1 MTLKKQKGGKQM
13 RLNKKILSLVL
24 AGAMVVSL
32 APSNVGVVS
41 KMAAASG
48 KMSAKSYDYDPAYQT
63 QETLKDESGEKIGT
77 LTYTNKAYFNSIISR
92 YNNMTLESED
102 GNSIY
107 TDTILFFDFDY
118 NATTG
123 TTSSAIGSEDSSSL
137 DIEDMYKKKAAAEL
151 KKAGADEKDVDY
163 SDKLNKQ
170 VSADWKADVKVGK
183 KIYAKLLY
191 YYYDKDDKKQS
202 GEVKLAFTLS
212 DSYKKSEDYKQY
224 AIYKYE
230 TDDDNSYVVT
240 NDNYLYSG
248 LTTVDNAYSI
258 GSCTYQWYKADASG
272 EYTKINN
279 QTSSSVYLKN
289 SNVID
294 PQSKTDDK
302 LKCIATVKY
311 DAIEIQS
318 IEYDYTV
325 YKVSSDSLYTTD
337 DNSSWA
343 YAKKDGKAV
352 LNSGYEAINGAT
364 AKYTWQKYDEK
375 EKTYKT
381 IDGQS
386 GKTLTID
393 KCTDADYVSYRA
405 KIQIS
410 VGECLYTSFE
420 KTIQLVEN
428 PPYSVNNKTGYG
440 KNAEKDDADGKY
452 YSQYSLSNNVVP
464 GDTDNMTVDVKAD
477 TGYSLT
483 YTWYEYKDGKWNEI
497 TDAKTNVYSKKF
509 ETADFDSTT
518 SKQYKCKVTA
528 SNGTLTYDKSC
539 FIFFENRDPEMYEN
553 YSNVKYGSTSRSN
566 AKDNALKTA
575 IGSSATLSGPKV
587 SVNSQYQLNY
597 QWQKFTKIDK
607 DEYNKNHLIKVD
619 ENTWETNTDYGYTS
633 VYDEDKD
640 EDVYTYYKWTDIKD
654 ATADTYTIASVT
666 DTAEKSDF
674 GEYRLKYNAY
684 KAGTTDLTNAKSVA
698 SGEFYVDLEQFN
710 GFTAALPK
718 NTEDNY
724 TLEVG
729 GTIDLGV
736 TASIANTE
744 ANNQKYDIA
753 YQWQKYDSKTKA
765 YIDIK
770 DATTADYKK
779 ENITADDFG
788 KYKCVITV
796 IDKTTKAVISD
807 VKPAEFEF
815 NIKQAVKAEND
826 TLTLK
831 SESSY
836 VVNHKNVGDN
846 VTLSV
851 AAETADAAKYPLTYK
866 WEKIEKDSYSDSYGK
881 YVDVMGA
888 DGKAVSTADYALNI
902 ADENAFTTYRC
913 TVSNGAHSQKVTF
926 NVLKNDNFYAY
937 AAATKSDNKTF
948 IKKAGESV
956 KMQVVNGSDD
966 AAATFSYKWYACSS
980 NHRSYKNEDDDDWYT
995 IGDGYVQKRLANT
1008 TSVYEISSLTDA
1020 DFDVNYY
1027 YCEVKNEL
1035 TKETKTVTF
1044 YVKKYDT
1051 TDITFTDLD
1060 GAYDSSGTSCIDVE
1074 LGSSKEFGAVVKNP
1088 ESKNFIYKWS
1098 FEKLHKDD
1106 TKYEYDYER
1115 ALDCTTE
1122 KLTLSNITEDNL
1134 GRYTLRIYEGSA
1146 ADDDTPVITH
1156 YFEVSKKDAAAK
1168 KFTLSAVGNGQTGYY
1183 RSVGGNVTF
1192 ATELSTESTDTVTY
1206 QWYQG
1211 GYYDDDDDTY
1221 NKGDAILGETGSSL
1235 NLTNLRKSDF
1245 GKYTCVA
1252 KAGKLIDFIT
1262 FSVSEADA
1270 ITVDWNNDEF
1280 DIYGGGASYNKTVKA
1295 KIGDSTNLT
1304 AVVTSATGDAIS
1316 YQWYEENLEDT
1327 HYNFYAKDNV
1337 EKGAYK
1343 IMQGQTT
1350 DTLALNQMTK
1360 DAFKRYKLE
1369 ITNGGYTVNVYFTLV
1384 RTDLPKVSVKADK
1397 TSLEKGETAVLTAK
1411 VTNLGDKTATYQ
1423 WYKNGKKIDGATA
1436 ATYTT
1441 EALFSDLN
1449 ELKDDE
1455 KSVTYKCEVST
1466 DIDKVSDEISINFAG
1481 WGTISQTKDFVM
1493 KGDTVDIG
1501 IKMKEAGDW
1510 KYTWYKK
1517 DAVSDEYV
1525 KVPEATSATI
1535 SAIATSD
1542 DSKKLDN
1549 NRYKVVAE
1557 KGSDETYVSYYAYAD
1572 VDVFNISDMTTL
1584 PSGKVAAYNKDADEE
1599 TNYNQYFG
1607 YGIDGA
1613 SKLRM
1618 TFSKDSNLYDSNA
1631 ALYVFELD
1639 TQKIHRFDGYD
1650 LAGRTYVF
1658 DSGKCVFELTSA
1670 GSDKYT
1676 SGTDGFTVEKAIN
1689 PDIDYSTLSV
1699 SKKSVKLN
1707 AGKSATITYRALDN
1721 FGDTTKVT
1729 AKTSNKKVATVSV
1742 AAGKVTIKA
1751 AGKAKGAATAKITLK
1766 NGTKKATIKVTINNP
1781 VKKVKAAKKKATVK
1795 KKKTVKLTFKVTS
1808 YNKAKKTS
1816 DKITYKTSKK
1826 KVAKITKKKVSSKK
1840 IIVSVKGLKKGT
1852 SKITVTI
1859 GKKKAVVTV
1868 KVK

>member
-1 MTLKKQKGGKQM
+1 M
-13 RLNKKILSLVL
+13 RFNKKILSLVL

-41 KMAAASG
+41 KTAAASG
-48 KMSAKSYDYDPAYQT
+48 KMSAKSYYYDPAYQT

-77 LTYTNKAYFNSIISR
+77 LTYTNKAYFNSNLSS
-92 YNNMTLESED
+92 YDNMTFESED
-102 GNSIY
+102 GNNID
-107 TDTILFFDFDY
+107 TDSILFFDFDY
-118 NATTG
+118 NPTTG
-123 TTSSAIGSEDSSSL
+123 TTRSAIGSEDSSSL
-137 DIEDMYKKKAAAEL
+137 DIEDMYKKKAAEEL
-151 KKAGADEKDVDY
+151 KKAGADEDDFDY

-170 VSADWKADVKVGK
+170 VSADWKADVKAGK
-183 KIYAKLLY
+183 KIYAKLSY
-191 YYYDKDDKKQS
+191 YHYDGSNKQS

-230 TDDDNSYVVT
+230 TDDDNADVIT
-240 NDNYLYSG
+240 NDDYLYSG

-258 GSCTYQWYKADASG
+258 GSYTYQWYKADASG
-272 EYTKINN
+272 EYKKLDYTSDSIN
-279 QTSSSVYLKN
+279 LKN
-289 SNVID
+289 SNIID
-294 PQSKTDDK
+294 PESKTDDK

-311 DAIEIQS
+311 NGIEIQS
-318 IEYDYTV
+318 VEFDYTV
-325 YKVSSDSLYTTD
+325 YKVGSYSLYTTD
-337 DNSSWA
+337 DNDSDFSWA

-405 KIQIS
+405 QIQIS

-483 YTWYEYKDGKWNEI
+483 YTWYEYKDKKWEEI

-528 SNGTLTYDKSC
+528 TNGTLTYDKSSFT
-539 FIFFENRDPEMYEN
+539 FIENRDPEMYED
-553 YSNVKYGSTSRSN
+553 YSNVKYGSTSRYN
-566 AKDNALKTA
+566 AEDNALKTA
-575 IGSSATLSGPKV
+575 IGSSVTLSGPKV

-607 DEYNKNHLIKVD
+607 DEY
-619 ENTWETNTDYGYTS
+619 
-633 VYDEDKD
+633 
-640 EDVYTYYKWTDIKD
+640 KWTDIKD
-654 ATADTYTIASVT
+654 ATADTYAIASVT

-698 SGEFYVDLEQFN
+698 SGTFYVNLEQFK
-710 GFTAALPK
+710 GFTVALPK

-736 TASIANTE
+736 IASIANTE

-765 YIDIK
+765 YTDIK

-788 KYKCVITV
+788 KYRCVITV
-796 IDKTTKAVISD
+796 IDKTTKAAVRG
-807 VKPAEFEF
+807 VKPAEFDF
-815 NIKQAVKAEND
+815 NIKQAVKSEND
-826 TLTLK
+826 TLTVK

-926 NVLKNDNFYAY
+926 NVLKEDNFYAY

-1060 GAYDSSGTSCIDVE
+1060 GTYDSSDTSDIYVE

-1098 FEKLHKDD
+1098 FEKLHKDNTNYD
-1106 TKYEYDYER
+1106 YDYER

-1134 GRYTLRIYEGSA
+1134 GTYTLRIYEGSA

-1156 YFEVSKKDAAAK
+1156 HFEVSKKDAAAK
-1168 KFTLSAVGNGQTGYY
+1168 KFELSGAGNGQTDYY

-1211 GYYDDDDDTY
+1211 GYDEDDTD
-1221 NKGDAILGETGSSL
+1221 NKGDAILGENGSSL
-1235 NLTNLRKSDF
+1235 SLTNLRKSDF
-1245 GKYTCVA
+1245 GEYTCVA
-1252 KAGKLIDFIT
+1252 KAGALIDFIT
-1262 FSVSEADA
+1262 FSVTEADA
-1270 ITVDWNNDEF
+1270 ITVDWNNDDF
-1280 DIYGGGASYNKTVKA
+1280 SIYGNGATYNKTVKA

-1316 YQWYEENLEDT
+1316 YQWYEETLEDT

-1360 DAFKRYKLE
+1360 DSFKDYKLV
-1369 ITNGGYTVNVYFTLV
+1369 ISNGGYTVNVFFTLV

-1423 WYKNGKKIDGATA
+1423 WYKNGTKIDGATA

-1557 KGSDETYVSYYAYAD
+1557 KGSDETHVSYYAYAD
-1572 VDVFNISDMTTL
+1572 VDVFNISDMTTR
-1584 PSGKVAAYNKDADEE
+1584 PSGKVAAYDKDADEE

>member
-1 MTLKKQKGGKQM
+1 M

-41 KMAAASG
+41 KTAAASG
-48 KMSAKSYDYDPAYQT
+48 KMSAKSYYYDPAYQT

-77 LTYTNKAYFNSIISR
+77 LTYTNKAYFNSNLSS
-92 YNNMTLESED
+92 YDNMTFESED
-102 GNSIY
+102 GNNID
-107 TDTILFFDFDY
+107 TDSILFFDFDY
-118 NATTG
+118 NATTC
-123 TTSSAIGSEDSSSL
+123 TTNSAIGSSSSL
-137 DIEDMYKKKAAAEL
+137 NIKDMYKKKAAAEL
-151 KKAGADEKDVDY
+151 KKAGVDEDAFDY

-170 VSADWKADVKVGK
+170 VSDDWKADVKAGN
-183 KIYAKLLY
+183 KIYAKLSY
-191 YYYDKDDKKQS
+191 YHYDDDYNKQS

-224 AIYKYE
+224 AIYKYK
-230 TDDDNSYVVT
+230 TDDDNADVIT

-258 GSCTYQWYKADASG
+258 GSYTYQWYKADASG
-272 EYTKINN
+272 EYKKLDYTSDSIN
-279 QTSSSVYLKN
+279 LKN

-294 PQSKTDDK
+294 PESKTDDK

-311 DAIEIQS
+311 NGIEIQS
-318 IEYDYTV
+318 VEYDYTV
-325 YKVSSDSLYTTD
+325 YKVSSESLYTMD
-337 DNSSWA
+337 DNDSDYSWA
-343 YAKKDGKAV
+343 SYAKKDGKAV

-386 GKTLTID
+386 GKTYTID

-405 KIQIS
+405 QIQIY

-452 YSQYSLSNNVVP
+452 YPQYSLSNNVVP

-483 YTWYEYKDGKWNEI
+483 YTWYEYKDKKWEEI

-528 SNGTLTYDKSC
+528 TNGTLTYDKSSFT
-539 FIFFENRDPEMYEN
+539 FIENRDPEMYED

-575 IGSSATLSGPKV
+575 IGSSVTLSGPKV

-607 DEYNKNHLIKVD
+607 DEYNKNHSIKVD
-619 ENTWETNTDYGYTS
+619 ENTWESNPDYGYTS

-640 EDVYTYYKWTDIKD
+640 EYVYTYYKWTDIKD
-654 ATADTYTIASVT
+654 ATADTYAIASVT

-698 SGEFYVDLEQFN
+698 SGEFYVNLEQFK
-710 GFTAALPK
+710 GFTVKLPK

-736 TASIANTE
+736 IASIANTE

-796 IDKTTKAVISD
+796 IDKATKAAVSGVESESCD
-807 VKPAEFEF
+807 F
-815 NIKQAVKAEND
+815 NIKQAVKSEND
-826 TLTLK
+826 TLTVK

-926 NVLKNDNFYAY
+926 NVLKEDNFYAY

-980 NHRSYKNEDDDDWYT
+980 NRRSYKNEDDDDWYT
-995 IGDGYVQKRLANT
+995 IGAGYVQKRLAST

-1060 GAYDSSGTSCIDVE
+1060 GTYDSSDTSDIYVE

-1106 TKYEYDYER
+1106 TNCEYDYER

-1134 GRYTLRIYEGSA
+1134 GTYTLRIYEGSA

-1156 YFEVSKKDAAAK
+1156 HFEVSKKDAAAK
-1168 KFTLSAVGNGQTGYY
+1168 KFVLSGVGNGQRDYY

-1211 GYYDDDDDTY
+1211 GYDEDDTY

-1316 YQWYEENLEDT
+1316 YQWYEEDT
-1327 HYNFYAKDNV
+1327 EKSHYNFYAKEQAADD
-1337 EKGAYK
+1337 EYK

-1360 DAFKRYKLE
+1360 DSFKDYKLV
-1369 ITNGGYTVNVYFTLV
+1369 ISNGGYTVNVFFTLV

-1423 WYKNGKKIDGATA
+1423 WYKNGTKIDGATA

-1449 ELKDDE
+1449 ELKDSE

-1557 KGSDETYVSYYAYAD
+1557 KGSDETHVSYYAYAD
-1572 VDVFNISDMTTL
+1572 VDVFNISDMTTR
-1584 PSGKVAAYNKDADEE
+1584 PSGKVAAYDKDADEE

>member
-1 MTLKKQKGGKQM
+1 M
-13 RLNKKILSLVL
+13 RFNKKILSLVL

-107 TDTILFFDFDY
+107 TDTILFYDFDY

-183 KIYAKLLY
+183 KIYAKLL

-311 DAIEIQS
+311 DGIEIQS

-325 YKVSSDSLYTTD
+325 YKVGSDSLYTTD

-607 DEYNKNHLIKVD
+607 DEYNKNYLIKVD

-640 EDVYTYYKWTDIKD
+640 EYVYTYYKWTDIKD

-698 SGEFYVDLEQFN
+698 SGEFYVDL
-710 GFTAALPK
+710 
-718 NTEDNY
+718 
-724 TLEVG
+724 
-729 GTIDLGV
+729 
-736 TASIANTE
+736 
-744 ANNQKYDIA
+744 
-753 YQWQKYDSKTKA
+753 
-765 YIDIK
+765 
-770 DATTADYKK
+770 
-779 ENITADDFG
+779 
-788 KYKCVITV
+788 
-796 IDKTTKAVISD
+796 
-807 VKPAEFEF
+807 
-815 NIKQAVKAEND
+815 
-826 TLTLK
+826 
-831 SESSY
+831 
-836 VVNHKNVGDN
+836 
-846 VTLSV
+846 
-851 AAETADAAKYPLTYK
+851 
-866 WEKIEKDSYSDSYGK
+866 
-881 YVDVMGA
+881 
-888 DGKAVSTADYALNI
+888 
-902 ADENAFTTYRC
+902 
-913 TVSNGAHSQKVTF
+913 
-926 NVLKNDNFYAY
+926 
-937 AAATKSDNKTF
+937 
-948 IKKAGESV
+948 
-956 KMQVVNGSDD
+956 
-966 AAATFSYKWYACSS
+966 
-980 NHRSYKNEDDDDWYT
+980 
-995 IGDGYVQKRLANT
+995 
-1008 TSVYEISSLTDA
+1008 
-1020 DFDVNYY
+1020 
-1027 YCEVKNEL
+1027 
-1035 TKETKTVTF
+1035 
-1044 YVKKYDT
+1044 
-1051 TDITFTDLD
+1051 
-1060 GAYDSSGTSCIDVE
+1060 
-1074 LGSSKEFGAVVKNP
+1074 
-1088 ESKNFIYKWS
+1088 
-1098 FEKLHKDD
+1098 
-1106 TKYEYDYER
+1106 
-1115 ALDCTTE
+1115 
-1122 KLTLSNITEDNL
+1122 
-1134 GRYTLRIYEGSA
+1134 
-1146 ADDDTPVITH
+1146 
-1156 YFEVSKKDAAAK
+1156 
-1168 KFTLSAVGNGQTGYY
+1168 
-1183 RSVGGNVTF
+1183 
-1192 ATELSTESTDTVTY
+1192 
-1206 QWYQG
+1206 
-1211 GYYDDDDDTY
+1211 
-1221 NKGDAILGETGSSL
+1221 
-1235 NLTNLRKSDF
+1235 
-1245 GKYTCVA
+1245 
-1252 KAGKLIDFIT
+1252 
-1262 FSVSEADA
+1262 
-1270 ITVDWNNDEF
+1270 
-1280 DIYGGGASYNKTVKA
+1280 
-1295 KIGDSTNLT
+1295 
-1304 AVVTSATGDAIS
+1304 
-1316 YQWYEENLEDT
+1316 
-1327 HYNFYAKDNV
+1327 
-1337 EKGAYK
+1337 
-1343 IMQGQTT
+1343 
-1350 DTLALNQMTK
+1350 
-1360 DAFKRYKLE
+1360 
-1369 ITNGGYTVNVYFTLV
+1369 
-1384 RTDLPKVSVKADK
+1384 
-1397 TSLEKGETAVLTAK
+1397 
-1411 VTNLGDKTATYQ
+1411 
-1423 WYKNGKKIDGATA
+1423 
-1436 ATYTT
+1436 
-1441 EALFSDLN
+1441 
-1449 ELKDDE
+1449 
-1455 KSVTYKCEVST
+1455 
-1466 DIDKVSDEISINFAG
+1466 
-1481 WGTISQTKDFVM
+1481 
-1493 KGDTVDIG
+1493 
-1501 IKMKEAGDW
+1501 
-1510 KYTWYKK
+1510 
-1517 DAVSDEYV
+1517 
-1525 KVPEATSATI
+1525 
-1535 SAIATSD
+1535 
-1542 DSKKLDN
+1542 
-1549 NRYKVVAE
+1549 
-1557 KGSDETYVSYYAYAD
+1557 
-1572 VDVFNISDMTTL
+1572 
-1584 PSGKVAAYNKDADEE
+1584 
-1599 TNYNQYFG
+1599 
-1607 YGIDGA
+1607 
-1613 SKLRM
+1613 
-1618 TFSKDSNLYDSNA
+1618 
-1631 ALYVFELD
+1631 
-1639 TQKIHRFDGYD
+1639 
-1650 LAGRTYVF
+1650 
-1658 DSGKCVFELTSA
+1658 
-1670 GSDKYT
+1670 
-1676 SGTDGFTVEKAIN
+1676 
-1689 PDIDYSTLSV
+1689 
-1699 SKKSVKLN
+1699 
-1707 AGKSATITYRALDN
+1707 
-1721 FGDTTKVT
+1721 
-1729 AKTSNKKVATVSV
+1729 
-1742 AAGKVTIKA
+1742 
-1751 AGKAKGAATAKITLK
+1751 
-1766 NGTKKATIKVTINNP
+1766 
-1781 VKKVKAAKKKATVK
+1781 
-1795 KKKTVKLTFKVTS
+1795 
-1808 YNKAKKTS
+1808 
-1816 DKITYKTSKK
+1816 
-1826 KVAKITKKKVSSKK
+1826 
-1840 IIVSVKGLKKGT
+1840 
-1852 SKITVTI
+1852 
-1859 GKKKAVVTV
+1859 
-1868 KVK
+1868 

>member
-1 MTLKKQKGGKQM
+1 
-13 RLNKKILSLVL
+13 
-24 AGAMVVSL
+24 
-32 APSNVGVVS
+32 
-41 KMAAASG
+41 
-48 KMSAKSYDYDPAYQT
+48 MSAKSYYYDPAYQT

-77 LTYTNKAYFNSIISR
+77 LTYTNKAYFNSNLSS
-92 YNNMTLESED
+92 YDNMTFESED
-102 GNSIY
+102 GNNID
-107 TDTILFFDFDY
+107 TDSILFFDFDY

-123 TTSSAIGSEDSSSL
+123 TTNSAIGSSSSL
-137 DIEDMYKKKAAAEL
+137 NIKDMYKKKAAAEL

-170 VSADWKADVKVGK
+170 VSDDWKADVKAGN
-183 KIYAKLLY
+183 KIYAKLSY
-191 YYYDKDDKKQS
+191 HHDDDDNNRQS

-224 AIYKYE
+224 AIYKYK
-230 TDDDNSYVVT
+230 TDDDNADVIT

-248 LTTVDNAYSI
+248 LVTVDNAYSI
-258 GSCTYQWYKADASG
+258 GSYTYQWYKADASG
-272 EYTKINN
+272 EYKKLDYTSDSIN
-279 QTSSSVYLKN
+279 LKN

-294 PQSKTDDK
+294 PESKTDDK

-311 DAIEIQS
+311 NGIEIQS

-325 YKVSSDSLYTTD
+325 YKVSSESLYTMD
-337 DNSSWA
+337 DDYSDYSWA

-381 IDGQS
+381 VDGQS

-405 KIQIS
+405 QIQIY

-483 YTWYEYKDGKWNEI
+483 YTWYEYKDKKWEEI

-528 SNGTLTYDKSC
+528 TNGTLTYDKSSFT
-539 FIFFENRDPEMYEN
+539 FIENRDPEMYED

-575 IGSSATLSGPKV
+575 IGSSVTLSGPKV

-607 DEYNKNHLIKVD
+607 DEY
-619 ENTWETNTDYGYTS
+619 
-633 VYDEDKD
+633 
-640 EDVYTYYKWTDIKD
+640 KWTDIKD
-654 ATADTYTIASVT
+654 ATADTYAIASVT

-698 SGEFYVDLEQFN
+698 SGEFYVNLEQFK
-710 GFTAALPK
+710 GFTVKLPK

-736 TASIANTE
+736 IASIANTE

-765 YIDIK
+765 YTDIK

-796 IDKTTKAVISD
+796 IDKATKAAVSGVESESCD
-807 VKPAEFEF
+807 F
-815 NIKQAVKAEND
+815 NIKQAVKSEND
-826 TLTLK
+826 TLTVK

-913 TVSNGAHSQKVTF
+913 TVSNGAHSEKVTF
-926 NVLKNDNFYAY
+926 NVLKEDNFYAY

-995 IGDGYVQKRLANT
+995 IGAGYVQKRLAST

-1060 GAYDSSGTSCIDVE
+1060 GAYDSSDTSDIYVE

-1106 TKYEYDYER
+1106 TNCEYDYER

-1134 GRYTLRIYEGSA
+1134 GTYTLRIYEGSA
-1146 ADDDTPVITH
+1146 TDDDTPVITH
-1156 YFEVSKKDAAAK
+1156 HFEVSKKDAAAK
-1168 KFTLSAVGNGQTGYY
+1168 KFVLSGVGNGQRDYY

-1221 NKGDAILGETGSSL
+1221 HKGDAILGETGSSL

-1270 ITVDWNNDEF
+1270 ITVDWNNDNF
-1280 DIYGGGASYNKTVKA
+1280 RIDGNIATYNKTVKA

-1316 YQWYEENLEDT
+1316 YQWYEEDT
-1327 HYNFYAKDNV
+1327 EKSHYNFYAKEQAADD
-1337 EKGAYK
+1337 EYK

-1360 DAFKRYKLE
+1360 DSFKDYKLV
-1369 ITNGGYTVNVYFTLV
+1369 ISNGGYTVNVFFTLV

-1423 WYKNGKKIDGATA
+1423 WYKNGTKIDGATA

-1557 KGSDETYVSYYAYAD
+1557 KGSDETHVSYYAYAD
-1572 VDVFNISDMTTL
+1572 VDVFNISDMTTR
-1584 PSGKVAAYNKDADEE
+1584 PSGKVAAYDKDADEE

>member
-1 MTLKKQKGGKQM
+1 M

-41 KMAAASG
+41 KTAAASG
-48 KMSAKSYDYDPAYQT
+48 KMSAKSYYYDPAYQT

-77 LTYTNKAYFNSIISR
+77 LTYTNKAYFNSNLSS
-92 YNNMTLESED
+92 YDNMTFESED
-102 GNSIY
+102 GNNID
-107 TDTILFFDFDY
+107 TDSILFFDFDY

-123 TTSSAIGSEDSSSL
+123 TTNSAIGSSSSL
-137 DIEDMYKKKAAAEL
+137 NIKDMYKKKAAAEL

-170 VSADWKADVKVGK
+170 VSDDWKADVKAGN
-183 KIYAKLLY
+183 KIYAKLSY
-191 YYYDKDDKKQS
+191 HHDDDDYNKQS

-230 TDDDNSYVVT
+230 TDDDNADVIT

-258 GSCTYQWYKADASG
+258 GSYTYQWYKADASG
-272 EYTKINN
+272 EYKKLDYTSDSIN
-279 QTSSSVYLKN
+279 LKN

-294 PQSKTDDK
+294 PESKTDDK

-311 DAIEIQS
+311 NGIEIQS
-318 IEYDYTV
+318 VEYDYTV
-325 YKVSSDSLYTTD
+325 YKVASESLYTMD
-337 DNSSWA
+337 DDYSDYSWA

-386 GKTLTID
+386 GKTYTID

-405 KIQIS
+405 QIQIY

-452 YSQYSLSNNVVP
+452 YPQYSLSNNVVP

-483 YTWYEYKDGKWNEI
+483 YTWYEYKDKKWEEI

-528 SNGTLTYDKSC
+528 TNGTLTYDKSSFT
-539 FIFFENRDPEMYEN
+539 FIENRDPEMYED

-575 IGSSATLSGPKV
+575 IGSSVTLSGPKV

-607 DEYNKNHLIKVD
+607 DEYNKNHSIKVD
-619 ENTWETNTDYGYTS
+619 ENTWESNPDYGYTS

-640 EDVYTYYKWTDIKD
+640 EYVYTYYKWTDIKD
-654 ATADTYTIASVT
+654 ATADTYAIASVT

-698 SGEFYVDLEQFN
+698 SGEFYVNLEQFK
-710 GFTAALPK
+710 GFTVKLPK

-736 TASIANTE
+736 IASIANTE

-796 IDKTTKAVISD
+796 IDKATKAAVSGVESESCD
-807 VKPAEFEF
+807 F
-815 NIKQAVKAEND
+815 NIKQAVKSEND
-826 TLTLK
+826 TLTVK

-913 TVSNGAHSQKVTF
+913 TVSNGAHSEKVTF
-926 NVLKNDNFYAY
+926 NVLKEDNFYAY

-995 IGDGYVQKRLANT
+995 IGAGYVQKRLAST

-1060 GAYDSSGTSCIDVE
+1060 GAYDSSDTSDIYVE

-1106 TKYEYDYER
+1106 TNCEYDYER

-1134 GRYTLRIYEGSA
+1134 GTYTLRIYEGSA

-1156 YFEVSKKDAAAK
+1156 HFEVSKKDAAAK
-1168 KFTLSAVGNGQTGYY
+1168 KFVLSGVGNGQRDYY

-1211 GYYDDDDDTY
+1211 GYYDDDDDDTY
-1221 NKGDAILGETGSSL
+1221 HKGDAILGETGSSL

-1270 ITVDWNNDEF
+1270 ITVDWNNDNF
-1280 DIYGGGASYNKTVKA
+1280 RIDGNIATYNKTVKA

-1316 YQWYEENLEDT
+1316 YQWYEEDT
-1327 HYNFYAKDNV
+1327 EKSHYNFYAKEQAADD
-1337 EKGAYK
+1337 EYK

-1360 DAFKRYKLE
+1360 DSFKDYKLV
-1369 ITNGGYTVNVYFTLV
+1369 ISNGGYTVNVFFTLV

-1423 WYKNGKKIDGATA
+1423 WYKNGTKIDGATA

-1557 KGSDETYVSYYAYAD
+1557 KGSDETHVSYYAYAD
-1572 VDVFNISDMTTL
+1572 VDVFNISDMTTR
-1584 PSGKVAAYNKDADEE
+1584 PSGKVAAYDKDADEE

-1751 AGKAKGAATAKITLK
+1751 AGKAKGAATAKITLT
-1766 NGTKKATIKVTINNP
+1766 NGKKKATIKVTINNP

>member
-1 MTLKKQKGGKQM
+1 M

-41 KMAAASG
+41 KTAAASG
-48 KMSAKSYDYDPAYQT
+48 KMSAKSYYYDPAYQT

-77 LTYTNKAYFNSIISR
+77 LTYTNKAYFNSNLSS
-92 YNNMTLESED
+92 YDNMTFESED
-102 GNSIY
+102 GNNID
-107 TDTILFFDFDY
+107 TDSILFFDFDY

-123 TTSSAIGSEDSSSL
+123 TTNSAIGSSSSL
-137 DIEDMYKKKAAAEL
+137 NIKDMYKKKAAAEL

-170 VSADWKADVKVGK
+170 VSDDWKADVKAGN
-183 KIYAKLLY
+183 KIYAKLSY
-191 YYYDKDDKKQS
+191 HHDDNNRQS

-224 AIYKYE
+224 AIYKYK
-230 TDDDNSYVVT
+230 TDDDNADVIT

-248 LTTVDNAYSI
+248 LVTVDNAYSI
-258 GSCTYQWYKADASG
+258 GSYTYQWYKADASG
-272 EYTKINN
+272 EYKKLDYTSDSIN
-279 QTSSSVYLKN
+279 LKN

-294 PQSKTDDK
+294 PESKTDDK

-311 DAIEIQS
+311 NGIEIQS

-325 YKVSSDSLYTTD
+325 YKVSSESLYTMD
-337 DNSSWA
+337 DDYSDYSWA

-381 IDGQS
+381 VDGQS

-405 KIQIS
+405 QIQIY

-483 YTWYEYKDGKWNEI
+483 YTWYEYKDKKWEEI

-528 SNGTLTYDKSC
+528 TNGTLTYDKSSFT
-539 FIFFENRDPEMYEN
+539 FIENRDPEMYED

-575 IGSSATLSGPKV
+575 IGSSVTLSGPKV

-607 DEYNKNHLIKVD
+607 DEY
-619 ENTWETNTDYGYTS
+619 
-633 VYDEDKD
+633 
-640 EDVYTYYKWTDIKD
+640 KWTDIKD
-654 ATADTYTIASVT
+654 ATADTYAIASVT

-698 SGEFYVDLEQFN
+698 SGEFYVNLEQFK
-710 GFTAALPK
+710 GFTVALPK

-736 TASIANTE
+736 IASIANTE

-796 IDKTTKAVISD
+796 IDKATKAAVSGVESESCD
-807 VKPAEFEF
+807 F
-815 NIKQAVKAEND
+815 NIKQAVKSEND
-826 TLTLK
+826 TLTVK

-913 TVSNGAHSQKVTF
+913 TVSNGAHSEKVTF
-926 NVLKNDNFYAY
+926 NVLKEDNFYAY

-995 IGDGYVQKRLANT
+995 IGAGYVQKRLAST

-1060 GAYDSSGTSCIDVE
+1060 GAYDSSDTSDIYVE

-1106 TKYEYDYER
+1106 TNCEYDYER

-1134 GRYTLRIYEGSA
+1134 GTYTLRIYEGSA

-1156 YFEVSKKDAAAK
+1156 HFEVSKKDAAAK
-1168 KFTLSAVGNGQTGYY
+1168 KFVLSGVGNGQRDYY

-1211 GYYDDDDDTY
+1211 GYYDDDDDDTY
-1221 NKGDAILGETGSSL
+1221 HKGDAILGETGSSL

-1270 ITVDWNNDEF
+1270 ITVDWNNDNF
-1280 DIYGGGASYNKTVKA
+1280 RIDGNIATYNKTVKA

-1316 YQWYEENLEDT
+1316 YQWYEEDT
-1327 HYNFYAKDNV
+1327 EKSHYNFYAKEQAADD
-1337 EKGAYK
+1337 EYK

-1360 DAFKRYKLE
+1360 DSFKDYKLV
-1369 ITNGGYTVNVYFTLV
+1369 ISNGGYTVNVFFTLV

-1423 WYKNGKKIDGATA
+1423 WYKNGTKIDGATA

-1449 ELKDDE
+1449 ELKDSE

-1557 KGSDETYVSYYAYAD
+1557 KGSDETHVSYYAYAD
-1572 VDVFNISDMTTL
+1572 VDVFNISDMTTR
-1584 PSGKVAAYNKDADEE
+1584 PSGKVAAYDKDADEE

>member
-1 MTLKKQKGGKQM
+1 M
-13 RLNKKILSLVL
+13 RFNKKILSLVL

-48 KMSAKSYDYDPAYQT
+48 KMSAKSYDYAPAYQT

-77 LTYTNKAYFNSIISR
+77 LTYTNKAYFNSNLSS

-107 TDTILFFDFDY
+107 TDTILFYDFDY

-137 DIEDMYKKKAAAEL
+137 DIEDMYKKKAAEEL

-311 DAIEIQS
+311 NGIEIQS

-325 YKVSSDSLYTTD
+325 YKVSSESLYTMD
-337 DNSSWA
+337 DDYSDYSWA

-381 IDGQS
+381 VDGQS

-405 KIQIS
+405 QIQIY

-483 YTWYEYKDGKWNEI
+483 YTWYEYKDKKWEEI

-528 SNGTLTYDKSC
+528 TNGTLTYDKSSFT
-539 FIFFENRDPEMYEN
+539 FIENRDPEMYED

-575 IGSSATLSGPKV
+575 IGSSVTLSGPKV

-607 DEYNKNHLIKVD
+607 DEY
-619 ENTWETNTDYGYTS
+619 
-633 VYDEDKD
+633 
-640 EDVYTYYKWTDIKD
+640 KWTDIKD
-654 ATADTYTIASVT
+654 ATADTYAIASVT

-698 SGEFYVDLEQFN
+698 SGEFYVNLEQFK
-710 GFTAALPK
+710 GFTVKLPK

-736 TASIANTE
+736 IASIANTE

-765 YIDIK
+765 YTDIK

-796 IDKTTKAVISD
+796 IDKATKAAVSGVESESCD
-807 VKPAEFEF
+807 F
-815 NIKQAVKAEND
+815 NIKQAVKSEND
-826 TLTLK
+826 TLTVK

-913 TVSNGAHSQKVTF
+913 TVSNGAHSEKVTF
-926 NVLKNDNFYAY
+926 NVLKEDNFYAY

-1060 GAYDSSGTSCIDVE
+1060 GAYDSSDTSDIYVE

-1106 TKYEYDYER
+1106 TNCEYDYER

-1134 GRYTLRIYEGSA
+1134 GTYTLRIYEGSA

-1156 YFEVSKKDAAAK
+1156 HFEVSKKDAAAK
-1168 KFTLSAVGNGQTGYY
+1168 KFVLSGVGNGQTKYY

-1211 GYYDDDDDTY
+1211 GYYDDDDDDTY
-1221 NKGDAILGETGSSL
+1221 HKGDAILGETGSSL
-1235 NLTNLRKSDF
+1235 SLTNLRKSDF
-1245 GKYTCVA
+1245 GEYTCVA
-1252 KAGKLIDFIT
+1252 KAGALIDFIT
-1262 FSVSEADA
+1262 FSVTEADA
-1270 ITVDWNNDEF
+1270 ITVDWNNDNF
-1280 DIYGGGASYNKTVKA
+1280 RIDGNIATYNKTVKA

-1316 YQWYEENLEDT
+1316 YQWYEEDT
-1327 HYNFYAKDNV
+1327 EKSHYNFYAKEQAADD
-1337 EKGAYK
+1337 EYK
-1343 IMQGQTT
+1343 IMQGQIT

-1360 DAFKRYKLE
+1360 DSFKDYKLV
-1369 ITNGGYTVNVYFTLV
+1369 ISNGGYTVNVFFTLV

-1423 WYKNGKKIDGATA
+1423 WYKDGKKIDGATS

-1449 ELKDDE
+1449 ELKDSE

-1501 IKMKEAGDW
+1501 VKMKEAGDW

-1676 SGTDGFTVEKAIN
+1676 SATDGFTVEKAIN

-1751 AGKAKGAATAKITLK
+1751 AGKAKGAATAKITLT

>member
-1 MTLKKQKGGKQM
+1 M

-41 KMAAASG
+41 KTAAASG
-48 KMSAKSYDYDPAYQT
+48 KMSAKSYYYDPAYQT

-77 LTYTNKAYFNSIISR
+77 LTYTNKAYFNSNLSS
-92 YNNMTLESED
+92 YDNMTFESED
-102 GNSIY
+102 GNNID
-107 TDTILFFDFDY
+107 TDSILFFDFDY

-123 TTSSAIGSEDSSSL
+123 TTNSAIGSSSSL
-137 DIEDMYKKKAAAEL
+137 NIKDMYKKKAAAEL

-170 VSADWKADVKVGK
+170 VSDDWKADVKAGN
-183 KIYAKLLY
+183 KIYAKLSY
-191 YYYDKDDKKQS
+191 HHDDDNNRQS

-224 AIYKYE
+224 AIYKYK
-230 TDDDNSYVVT
+230 TDDDNADVIT

-248 LTTVDNAYSI
+248 LVTVDNAYSI
-258 GSCTYQWYKADASG
+258 GSYTYQWYKADASG
-272 EYTKINN
+272 EYKKLDYTSDSIN
-279 QTSSSVYLKN
+279 LKN

-294 PQSKTDDK
+294 PESKTDDK

-311 DAIEIQS
+311 NGIEIQS

-325 YKVSSDSLYTTD
+325 YKVSSESLYTMD
-337 DNSSWA
+337 DDYSDYSWA

-381 IDGQS
+381 VDGQS

-405 KIQIS
+405 QIQIY

-483 YTWYEYKDGKWNEI
+483 YTWYEYKDKKWEEI

-528 SNGTLTYDKSC
+528 TNGTLTYDKSSFT
-539 FIFFENRDPEMYEN
+539 FIENRDPEMYED

-575 IGSSATLSGPKV
+575 IGSSVTLSGPKV

-607 DEYNKNHLIKVD
+607 DEY
-619 ENTWETNTDYGYTS
+619 
-633 VYDEDKD
+633 
-640 EDVYTYYKWTDIKD
+640 KWTDIKD
-654 ATADTYTIASVT
+654 ATADTYAIASVT

-698 SGEFYVDLEQFN
+698 SGEFYVNLEQFK
-710 GFTAALPK
+710 GFTVALPK

-736 TASIANTE
+736 IASIANTE

-796 IDKTTKAVISD
+796 IDKATKAAVSGVESESCD
-807 VKPAEFEF
+807 F
-815 NIKQAVKAEND
+815 NIKQAVKSEND
-826 TLTLK
+826 TLTVK

-913 TVSNGAHSQKVTF
+913 TVSNGAHSEKVTF
-926 NVLKNDNFYAY
+926 NVLKEDNFYAY

-995 IGDGYVQKRLANT
+995 IGAGYVQKRLAST

-1060 GAYDSSGTSCIDVE
+1060 GAYDSSDTSDIYVE

-1106 TKYEYDYER
+1106 TNCEYDYER

-1134 GRYTLRIYEGSA
+1134 GTYTLRIYEGSA
-1146 ADDDTPVITH
+1146 TDDDTPVITH
-1156 YFEVSKKDAAAK
+1156 HFEVSKKDAAAK
-1168 KFTLSAVGNGQTGYY
+1168 KFVLSGVGNGQRDYY

-1211 GYYDDDDDTY
+1211 GYYYDDDDDTY
-1221 NKGDAILGETGSSL
+1221 HKGDAILGETGSSL

-1270 ITVDWNNDEF
+1270 ITVDWNNDNF
-1280 DIYGGGASYNKTVKA
+1280 RIDGNIATYNKTVKA

-1316 YQWYEENLEDT
+1316 YQWYEEDT
-1327 HYNFYAKDNV
+1327 EKSHYNFYAKEQAADD
-1337 EKGAYK
+1337 EYK

-1360 DAFKRYKLE
+1360 DSFKDYKLV
-1369 ITNGGYTVNVYFTLV
+1369 ISNGGYTVNVFFTLV

-1423 WYKNGKKIDGATA
+1423 WYKNGTKIDGATA

-1557 KGSDETYVSYYAYAD
+1557 KGSDETHVSYYAYAD
-1572 VDVFNISDMTTL
+1572 VDVFNISDMTTR
-1584 PSGKVAAYNKDADEE
+1584 PSGKVAAYDKDADEE

>member
-1 MTLKKQKGGKQM
+1 M

-41 KMAAASG
+41 KTAAASG
-48 KMSAKSYDYDPAYQT
+48 KMSAKSYYYDPAYQT

-77 LTYTNKAYFNSIISR
+77 LTYTNKAYFNSNLSS
-92 YNNMTLESED
+92 YDNMTFESED
-102 GNSIY
+102 GNNID
-107 TDTILFFDFDY
+107 TDSILFFDFDY

-123 TTSSAIGSEDSSSL
+123 TTNSAIGSSSSL
-137 DIEDMYKKKAAAEL
+137 NIKDMYKKKAAAEL

-170 VSADWKADVKVGK
+170 VSDDWKADVKAGN
-183 KIYAKLLY
+183 KIYAKLSY
-191 YYYDKDDKKQS
+191 HHDDDDNNRQS

-224 AIYKYE
+224 AIYKYK
-230 TDDDNSYVVT
+230 TDDDNADVIT

-248 LTTVDNAYSI
+248 LVTVDNAYSI
-258 GSCTYQWYKADASG
+258 GSYTYQWYKADASG
-272 EYTKINN
+272 EYKKLDYTSDSIN
-279 QTSSSVYLKN
+279 LKN

-294 PQSKTDDK
+294 PESKTDDK

-311 DAIEIQS
+311 NGIEIQS

-325 YKVSSDSLYTTD
+325 YKVSSESLYTMD
-337 DNSSWA
+337 DDYSDYSWA

-381 IDGQS
+381 VDGQS

-405 KIQIS
+405 QIQIY

-483 YTWYEYKDGKWNEI
+483 YTWYEYKDKKWEEI

-528 SNGTLTYDKSC
+528 TNGTLTYDKSSFT
-539 FIFFENRDPEMYEN
+539 FIENRDPEMYED

-575 IGSSATLSGPKV
+575 IGSSVTLSGPKV

-607 DEYNKNHLIKVD
+607 DEY
-619 ENTWETNTDYGYTS
+619 
-633 VYDEDKD
+633 
-640 EDVYTYYKWTDIKD
+640 KWTDIKD
-654 ATADTYTIASVT
+654 ATADTYAIASVT

-698 SGEFYVDLEQFN
+698 SGEFYVNLEQFK
-710 GFTAALPK
+710 GFTVKLPK

-736 TASIANTE
+736 IASIANTE

-796 IDKTTKAVISD
+796 IDKATKAAVSGVESESCD
-807 VKPAEFEF
+807 F
-815 NIKQAVKAEND
+815 NIKQAVKSEND
-826 TLTLK
+826 TLTVK

-926 NVLKNDNFYAY
+926 NVLKEDNFYAY

-980 NHRSYKNEDDDDWYT
+980 NRRSYKNEDDDDWYT
-995 IGDGYVQKRLANT
+995 IGAGYVQKRLAST

-1060 GAYDSSGTSCIDVE
+1060 GTYDSSDTSDIYVE

-1106 TKYEYDYER
+1106 TNCEYDYER

-1134 GRYTLRIYEGSA
+1134 GTYTLRIYEGSA

-1156 YFEVSKKDAAAK
+1156 HFEVSKKDAAAK
-1168 KFTLSAVGNGQTGYY
+1168 KFVLSGVGNGQRDYY

-1211 GYYDDDDDTY
+1211 GYDEDDTY

-1270 ITVDWNNDEF
+1270 ITVDWNNDNF
-1280 DIYGGGASYNKTVKA
+1280 RIDGNIATYNKTVKA

-1316 YQWYEENLEDT
+1316 YQWYEEDT
-1327 HYNFYAKDNV
+1327 EKSHYNFYAKEQAADD
-1337 EKGAYK
+1337 EYK

-1360 DAFKRYKLE
+1360 DSFKDYKLV
-1369 ITNGGYTVNVYFTLV
+1369 ISNGGYTVNVFFTLV

-1423 WYKNGKKIDGATA
+1423 WYKNGTKIDGATA

-1449 ELKDDE
+1449 ELKDSE

-1557 KGSDETYVSYYAYAD
+1557 KGSDETHVSYYAYAD
-1572 VDVFNISDMTTL
+1572 VDVFNISDMTTR
-1584 PSGKVAAYNKDADEE
+1584 PSGKVAAYDKDADEE

>member
-1 MTLKKQKGGKQM
+1 M

-41 KMAAASG
+41 KTAAASG
-48 KMSAKSYDYDPAYQT
+48 KMSAKSYYYDPAYQT

-77 LTYTNKAYFNSIISR
+77 LTYTNKAYFNSNLSS
-92 YNNMTLESED
+92 YDNMTFESED
-102 GNSIY
+102 GNNID
-107 TDTILFFDFDY
+107 TDSILFFDFDY

-123 TTSSAIGSEDSSSL
+123 TTNSAIGSSSSL
-137 DIEDMYKKKAAAEL
+137 NIKDMYKKKAAAEL
-151 KKAGADEKDVDY
+151 KKAGVDEDDFDY

-170 VSADWKADVKVGK
+170 VSDDWKADVKAGK
-183 KIYAKLLY
+183 KIYAKLSY
-191 YYYDKDDKKQS
+191 YHYDDDYNKQS

-230 TDDDNSYVVT
+230 TDDDNADVIT

-248 LTTVDNAYSI
+248 LVTVDNAYSI
-258 GSCTYQWYKADASG
+258 GSYTYQWYKADASG
-272 EYTKINN
+272 EYKKLDYTSDSIN
-279 QTSSSVYLKN
+279 LKN

-294 PQSKTDDK
+294 PESKTDDK

-311 DAIEIQS
+311 NGIEIQS
-318 IEYDYTV
+318 VEYDYTV
-325 YKVSSDSLYTTD
+325 YKVSSESLYTMD
-337 DNSSWA
+337 DNDSDYSWA
-343 YAKKDGKAV
+343 SYAKKDGKAV

-386 GKTLTID
+386 GKTYTID

-405 KIQIS
+405 QIQIY

-483 YTWYEYKDGKWNEI
+483 YTWYEYKDKKWEEI

-528 SNGTLTYDKSC
+528 TNGTLTYDKSSFT
-539 FIFFENRDPEMYEN
+539 FIENRDPEMYED

-575 IGSSATLSGPKV
+575 IGSSVTLSGPKV

-619 ENTWETNTDYGYTS
+619 ENSWESNPDYGYTS
-633 VYDEDKD
+633 VYDEDTD
-640 EDVYTYYKWTDIKD
+640 EYVYTYYKWTDIKD
-654 ATADTYTIASVT
+654 ATADTYAIASVT

-698 SGEFYVDLEQFN
+698 SGEFYVNLEQFK
-710 GFTAALPK
+710 GFTVALPK

-736 TASIANTE
+736 IASIANTE

-770 DATTADYKK
+770 DAATADYKK

-796 IDKTTKAVISD
+796 IDKATKAAVSGVESESCD
-807 VKPAEFEF
+807 F
-815 NIKQAVKAEND
+815 NIKQAVKSEND
-826 TLTLK
+826 TLTVK

-913 TVSNGAHSQKVTF
+913 TVSNGAHSEKVTF
-926 NVLKNDNFYAY
+926 NVLKEDNFYTY

-995 IGDGYVQKRLANT
+995 IGAGYVQKRLAST

-1060 GAYDSSGTSCIDVE
+1060 GAYDSSDTSDIYVE

-1106 TKYEYDYER
+1106 TNCEYDYER

-1134 GRYTLRIYEGSA
+1134 GTYTLRIYEGSA
-1146 ADDDTPVITH
+1146 TDDDTPVITH
-1156 YFEVSKKDAAAK
+1156 HFEVSKKDAAAK
-1168 KFTLSAVGNGQTGYY
+1168 KFVLSGVGNGQRDYY

-1211 GYYDDDDDTY
+1211 GYYDDDDDDTY
-1221 NKGDAILGETGSSL
+1221 HKGDAILGETGSSL

-1270 ITVDWNNDEF
+1270 ITVDWNNDNF
-1280 DIYGGGASYNKTVKA
+1280 RIDGNIATYNKTVKA

-1316 YQWYEENLEDT
+1316 YQWYEEDT
-1327 HYNFYAKDNV
+1327 EKSHYNFYAKEQAADD
-1337 EKGAYK
+1337 EYK

-1360 DAFKRYKLE
+1360 DSFKDYKLV
-1369 ITNGGYTVNVYFTLV
+1369 ISNGGYTVNVFFTLV

-1423 WYKNGKKIDGATA
+1423 WYKNGTKIDGATA

-1557 KGSDETYVSYYAYAD
+1557 KGSDETHVSYYAYAD
-1572 VDVFNISDMTTL
+1572 VDVFNISDMTTR
-1584 PSGKVAAYNKDADEE
+1584 PSGKVAAYDKDADEE

>member
-1 MTLKKQKGGKQM
+1 M
-13 RLNKKILSLVL
+13 RFNKKILSLVL

-77 LTYTNKAYFNSIISR
+77 LTYTNKAYFNSNLSR

-123 TTSSAIGSEDSSSL
+123 TTSSAIGSEASSSL

-311 DAIEIQS
+311 DGIEIQS

-325 YKVSSDSLYTTD
+325 YKVGSDSLYTTD

-607 DEYNKNHLIKVD
+607 DEYNKNYLIKVD

-640 EDVYTYYKWTDIKD
+640 EYVYTYYKWTDIKD

-666 DTAEKSDF
+666 DTA
-674 GEYRLKYNAY
+674 
-684 KAGTTDLTNAKSVA
+684 
-698 SGEFYVDLEQFN
+698 
-710 GFTAALPK
+710 
-718 NTEDNY
+718 
-724 TLEVG
+724 
-729 GTIDLGV
+729 
-736 TASIANTE
+736 
-744 ANNQKYDIA
+744 
-753 YQWQKYDSKTKA
+753 
-765 YIDIK
+765 
-770 DATTADYKK
+770 
-779 ENITADDFG
+779 
-788 KYKCVITV
+788 
-796 IDKTTKAVISD
+796 
-807 VKPAEFEF
+807 
-815 NIKQAVKAEND
+815 
-826 TLTLK
+826 
-831 SESSY
+831 
-836 VVNHKNVGDN
+836 
-846 VTLSV
+846 
-851 AAETADAAKYPLTYK
+851 
-866 WEKIEKDSYSDSYGK
+866 
-881 YVDVMGA
+881 
-888 DGKAVSTADYALNI
+888 
-902 ADENAFTTYRC
+902 
-913 TVSNGAHSQKVTF
+913 
-926 NVLKNDNFYAY
+926 
-937 AAATKSDNKTF
+937 
-948 IKKAGESV
+948 
-956 KMQVVNGSDD
+956 
-966 AAATFSYKWYACSS
+966 
-980 NHRSYKNEDDDDWYT
+980 
-995 IGDGYVQKRLANT
+995 
-1008 TSVYEISSLTDA
+1008 
-1020 DFDVNYY
+1020 
-1027 YCEVKNEL
+1027 
-1035 TKETKTVTF
+1035 
-1044 YVKKYDT
+1044 
-1051 TDITFTDLD
+1051 
-1060 GAYDSSGTSCIDVE
+1060 
-1074 LGSSKEFGAVVKNP
+1074 
-1088 ESKNFIYKWS
+1088 
-1098 FEKLHKDD
+1098 
-1106 TKYEYDYER
+1106 
-1115 ALDCTTE
+1115 
-1122 KLTLSNITEDNL
+1122 
-1134 GRYTLRIYEGSA
+1134 
-1146 ADDDTPVITH
+1146 
-1156 YFEVSKKDAAAK
+1156 
-1168 KFTLSAVGNGQTGYY
+1168 
-1183 RSVGGNVTF
+1183 
-1192 ATELSTESTDTVTY
+1192 
-1206 QWYQG
+1206 
-1211 GYYDDDDDTY
+1211 
-1221 NKGDAILGETGSSL
+1221 
-1235 NLTNLRKSDF
+1235 
-1245 GKYTCVA
+1245 
-1252 KAGKLIDFIT
+1252 
-1262 FSVSEADA
+1262 
-1270 ITVDWNNDEF
+1270 
-1280 DIYGGGASYNKTVKA
+1280 
-1295 KIGDSTNLT
+1295 
-1304 AVVTSATGDAIS
+1304 
-1316 YQWYEENLEDT
+1316 
-1327 HYNFYAKDNV
+1327 
-1337 EKGAYK
+1337 
-1343 IMQGQTT
+1343 
-1350 DTLALNQMTK
+1350 
-1360 DAFKRYKLE
+1360 
-1369 ITNGGYTVNVYFTLV
+1369 
-1384 RTDLPKVSVKADK
+1384 
-1397 TSLEKGETAVLTAK
+1397 
-1411 VTNLGDKTATYQ
+1411 
-1423 WYKNGKKIDGATA
+1423 
-1436 ATYTT
+1436 
-1441 EALFSDLN
+1441 
-1449 ELKDDE
+1449 
-1455 KSVTYKCEVST
+1455 
-1466 DIDKVSDEISINFAG
+1466 
-1481 WGTISQTKDFVM
+1481 
-1493 KGDTVDIG
+1493 
-1501 IKMKEAGDW
+1501 
-1510 KYTWYKK
+1510 
-1517 DAVSDEYV
+1517 
-1525 KVPEATSATI
+1525 
-1535 SAIATSD
+1535 
-1542 DSKKLDN
+1542 
-1549 NRYKVVAE
+1549 
-1557 KGSDETYVSYYAYAD
+1557 
-1572 VDVFNISDMTTL
+1572 
-1584 PSGKVAAYNKDADEE
+1584 
-1599 TNYNQYFG
+1599 
-1607 YGIDGA
+1607 
-1613 SKLRM
+1613 
-1618 TFSKDSNLYDSNA
+1618 
-1631 ALYVFELD
+1631 
-1639 TQKIHRFDGYD
+1639 
-1650 LAGRTYVF
+1650 
-1658 DSGKCVFELTSA
+1658 
-1670 GSDKYT
+1670 
-1676 SGTDGFTVEKAIN
+1676 
-1689 PDIDYSTLSV
+1689 
-1699 SKKSVKLN
+1699 
-1707 AGKSATITYRALDN
+1707 
-1721 FGDTTKVT
+1721 
-1729 AKTSNKKVATVSV
+1729 
-1742 AAGKVTIKA
+1742 
-1751 AGKAKGAATAKITLK
+1751 
-1766 NGTKKATIKVTINNP
+1766 
-1781 VKKVKAAKKKATVK
+1781 
-1795 KKKTVKLTFKVTS
+1795 
-1808 YNKAKKTS
+1808 
-1816 DKITYKTSKK
+1816 
-1826 KVAKITKKKVSSKK
+1826 
-1840 IIVSVKGLKKGT
+1840 
-1852 SKITVTI
+1852 
-1859 GKKKAVVTV
+1859 
-1868 KVK
+1868 

>member
-1 MTLKKQKGGKQM
+1 M

-41 KMAAASG
+41 KTAAASG
-48 KMSAKSYDYDPAYQT
+48 KMSAKSYYYDPAYQT

-77 LTYTNKAYFNSIISR
+77 LTYTNKAYFNSNLSS
-92 YNNMTLESED
+92 YDNMTFESED
-102 GNSIY
+102 GNNID
-107 TDTILFFDFDY
+107 TDSILFFDFDY

-123 TTSSAIGSEDSSSL
+123 TTNSAIGSSSSL
-137 DIEDMYKKKAAAEL
+137 NIKDMYKKKAAAEL

-170 VSADWKADVKVGK
+170 VSDDWKADVKAGN
-183 KIYAKLLY
+183 KIYAKLSY
-191 YYYDKDDKKQS
+191 HHDDDDNNRQS

-224 AIYKYE
+224 AIYKYK
-230 TDDDNSYVVT
+230 TDDDNADVIT

-248 LTTVDNAYSI
+248 LVTVDNAYSI
-258 GSCTYQWYKADASG
+258 GSYTYQWYKADASG
-272 EYTKINN
+272 EYKKLDYTSDSIN
-279 QTSSSVYLKN
+279 LKN

-294 PQSKTDDK
+294 PESKTDDK

-311 DAIEIQS
+311 NGIEIQS

-325 YKVSSDSLYTTD
+325 YKVSSESLYTMD
-337 DNSSWA
+337 DDYSDYSWA

-381 IDGQS
+381 VDGQS

-405 KIQIS
+405 QIQIY

-483 YTWYEYKDGKWNEI
+483 YTWYEYKDKKWEEI

-528 SNGTLTYDKSC
+528 TNGTLTYDKSSFT
-539 FIFFENRDPEMYEN
+539 FIENRDPEMYED

-575 IGSSATLSGPKV
+575 IGSSVTLSGPKV

-607 DEYNKNHLIKVD
+607 DEY
-619 ENTWETNTDYGYTS
+619 
-633 VYDEDKD
+633 
-640 EDVYTYYKWTDIKD
+640 KWTDIKD
-654 ATADTYTIASVT
+654 ATADTYAIASVT

-698 SGEFYVDLEQFN
+698 SGEFYVNLEQFK
-710 GFTAALPK
+710 GFTVALPK

-736 TASIANTE
+736 IASIANTE

-796 IDKTTKAVISD
+796 IDKATKAAVSGVESESCD
-807 VKPAEFEF
+807 F
-815 NIKQAVKAEND
+815 NIKQAVKSEND
-826 TLTLK
+826 TLTVK

-913 TVSNGAHSQKVTF
+913 TVSNGAHSEKVTF
-926 NVLKNDNFYAY
+926 NVLKEDNFYAY

-995 IGDGYVQKRLANT
+995 IGAGYVQKRLAST

-1060 GAYDSSGTSCIDVE
+1060 GAYDSSDTSDIYVE

-1106 TKYEYDYER
+1106 TNCEYDYER

-1134 GRYTLRIYEGSA
+1134 GTYTLRIYEGSA

-1156 YFEVSKKDAAAK
+1156 HFEVSKKDAAAK
-1168 KFTLSAVGNGQTGYY
+1168 KFVLSGVGNGQRDYY

-1221 NKGDAILGETGSSL
+1221 HKGDAILGETGSSL

-1270 ITVDWNNDEF
+1270 ITVDWNNDNF
-1280 DIYGGGASYNKTVKA
+1280 RIDGNIATYNKTVKA

-1316 YQWYEENLEDT
+1316 YQWYEEDT
-1327 HYNFYAKDNV
+1327 EKSHYNFYAKEQAADD
-1337 EKGAYK
+1337 EYK

-1360 DAFKRYKLE
+1360 DSFKDYKLV
-1369 ITNGGYTVNVYFTLV
+1369 ISNGGYTVNVFFTLV

-1423 WYKNGKKIDGATA
+1423 WYKNGTKIDGATA

-1449 ELKDDE
+1449 ELKDSE

-1557 KGSDETYVSYYAYAD
+1557 KGSDETHVSYYAYAD
-1572 VDVFNISDMTTL
+1572 VDVFNISDMTTR
-1584 PSGKVAAYNKDADEE
+1584 PSGKVAAYDKDADEE

>member
-1 MTLKKQKGGKQM
+1 M

-41 KMAAASG
+41 KTAAASG
-48 KMSAKSYDYDPAYQT
+48 KMSAKSYYYDPAYQT

-77 LTYTNKAYFNSIISR
+77 LTYTNKAYFNSNLSS
-92 YNNMTLESED
+92 YDNMTFESED
-102 GNSIY
+102 GNNID
-107 TDTILFFDFDY
+107 TDSILFFDFDY

-123 TTSSAIGSEDSSSL
+123 TTNSAIGSSSSL
-137 DIEDMYKKKAAAEL
+137 NIKDMYKKKAAAEL

-170 VSADWKADVKVGK
+170 VSDDWKADVKAGN
-183 KIYAKLLY
+183 KIYAKLSY
-191 YYYDKDDKKQS
+191 SHYDDDNNKQS

-224 AIYKYE
+224 AIYKYK
-230 TDDDNSYVVT
+230 TDDDNADVIT

-248 LTTVDNAYSI
+248 LVTVDNAYSI
-258 GSCTYQWYKADASG
+258 GSYTYQWYKADASG
-272 EYTKINN
+272 EYKKLDYTSDSIN
-279 QTSSSVYLKN
+279 LKN

-294 PQSKTDDK
+294 PESKTDDK

-311 DAIEIQS
+311 DGIEIQS

-325 YKVSSDSLYTTD
+325 YKVSSESLYTMD
-337 DNSSWA
+337 DDYSDYSWA

-381 IDGQS
+381 VDGQS

-405 KIQIS
+405 QIQIY

-483 YTWYEYKDGKWNEI
+483 YTWYEYKDKKWEEI

-528 SNGTLTYDKSC
+528 TNGTLTYDKSSFT
-539 FIFFENRDPEMYEN
+539 FIENRDPEMYED

-575 IGSSATLSGPKV
+575 IGSSVTLSGPKV

-619 ENTWETNTDYGYTS
+619 ENSWESNPDYGYTS
-633 VYDEDKD
+633 VYDEDTD
-640 EDVYTYYKWTDIKD
+640 EYVYTYYKWTDIKD
-654 ATADTYTIASVT
+654 ATADTYAIASVT

-698 SGEFYVDLEQFN
+698 SGEFYVNLEQFK
-710 GFTAALPK
+710 GFTVALPK

-736 TASIANTE
+736 IASIANTE

-796 IDKTTKAVISD
+796 IDKATKAAVSGVESESCD
-807 VKPAEFEF
+807 F
-815 NIKQAVKAEND
+815 NIKQAVKSEND
-826 TLTLK
+826 TLTVK

-866 WEKIEKDSYSDSYGK
+866 WEKIEKDLYSDSYGK

-913 TVSNGAHSQKVTF
+913 TVSNGAHSEKVTF
-926 NVLKNDNFYAY
+926 NVLKEDNFYAY

-995 IGDGYVQKRLANT
+995 IGAGYVQKRLAST

-1060 GAYDSSGTSCIDVE
+1060 GAYDSSDTSDIYVE

-1106 TKYEYDYER
+1106 TNCEYDYER

-1134 GRYTLRIYEGSA
+1134 GTYTLRIYEGSA

-1156 YFEVSKKDAAAK
+1156 HFEVSKKDAAAK
-1168 KFTLSAVGNGQTGYY
+1168 KFVLSGVGNGQRDYY

-1211 GYYDDDDDTY
+1211 GYYDDDDDDTY
-1221 NKGDAILGETGSSL
+1221 HKGDAILGETGSSL

-1270 ITVDWNNDEF
+1270 ITVDWNNDNF
-1280 DIYGGGASYNKTVKA
+1280 RIDGNIATYNKTVKA

-1316 YQWYEENLEDT
+1316 YQWYEEDT
-1327 HYNFYAKDNV
+1327 EKSHYNFYAKEQAADD
-1337 EKGAYK
+1337 EYK

-1360 DAFKRYKLE
+1360 DSFKDYKLV
-1369 ITNGGYTVNVYFTLV
+1369 ISNGGYTVNVFFTLV

-1423 WYKNGKKIDGATA
+1423 WYKNGTKIDGATA

-1557 KGSDETYVSYYAYAD
+1557 KGSDETHVSYYAYAD
-1572 VDVFNISDMTTL
+1572 VDVFNISDMTTR
-1584 PSGKVAAYNKDADEE
+1584 PSGKVAAYDKDADEE

-1751 AGKAKGAATAKITLK
+1751 AGKAKGAATAKITLT
-1766 NGTKKATIKVTINNP
+1766 NGKKKATIKVTINNP

>member
-1 MTLKKQKGGKQM
+1 M

-41 KMAAASG
+41 KTAAASG
-48 KMSAKSYDYDPAYQT
+48 KMSAKSYYYDPAYQT

-77 LTYTNKAYFNSIISR
+77 LTYTNKAYFNSNLSS
-92 YNNMTLESED
+92 YDNMTFESED
-102 GNSIY
+102 GNNID
-107 TDTILFFDFDY
+107 TDSILFFDFDY

-123 TTSSAIGSEDSSSL
+123 TTNSAIGSSSSL
-137 DIEDMYKKKAAAEL
+137 NIKDMYKKKAAAEL

-170 VSADWKADVKVGK
+170 VSDDWKADVKAGN
-183 KIYAKLLY
+183 KIYAKLSY
-191 YYYDKDDKKQS
+191 HHDDDDNNRQS

-224 AIYKYE
+224 AIYKYK
-230 TDDDNSYVVT
+230 TDDDNADVIT

-248 LTTVDNAYSI
+248 LVTVDNAYSI
-258 GSCTYQWYKADASG
+258 GSYTYQWYKADASG
-272 EYTKINN
+272 EYKKLDYTSDSIN
-279 QTSSSVYLKN
+279 LKN

-294 PQSKTDDK
+294 PESKTDDK

-311 DAIEIQS
+311 NGIEIQS

-325 YKVSSDSLYTTD
+325 YKVSSESLYTMD
-337 DNSSWA
+337 DDYSDYSWA

-381 IDGQS
+381 VDGQS

-405 KIQIS
+405 QIQIY

-483 YTWYEYKDGKWNEI
+483 YTWYEYKDKKWEEI

-528 SNGTLTYDKSC
+528 TNGTLTYDKSSFT
-539 FIFFENRDPEMYEN
+539 FIENRDPEMYED

-575 IGSSATLSGPKV
+575 IGSSVTLSGPKV

-619 ENTWETNTDYGYTS
+619 ENSWESNPDYGYTS
-633 VYDEDKD
+633 VYDEDTD
-640 EDVYTYYKWTDIKD
+640 EYVYTYYKWTDIKD
-654 ATADTYTIASVT
+654 ATADTYAIASVT
-666 DTAEKSDF
+666 DTAAKSDF

-698 SGEFYVDLEQFN
+698 SGEFYVNLEQFK
-710 GFTAALPK
+710 GFTVALPK

-736 TASIANTE
+736 IASIANTE
-744 ANNQKYDIA
+744 ANNQKYDIE

-796 IDKTTKAVISD
+796 IDKATKAAVSGVESESCD
-807 VKPAEFEF
+807 F
-815 NIKQAVKAEND
+815 NIKQAVKSEND
-826 TLTLK
+826 TLTVK

-913 TVSNGAHSQKVTF
+913 TVSNGAHSEKVTF
-926 NVLKNDNFYAY
+926 NVLKEDNFYAY

-995 IGDGYVQKRLANT
+995 IGAGYVQKRLAST

-1060 GAYDSSGTSCIDVE
+1060 GAYDSSDTSDIYVE

-1106 TKYEYDYER
+1106 TNSEYDYER

-1134 GRYTLRIYEGSA
+1134 GTYTLRIYEGSA
-1146 ADDDTPVITH
+1146 TDDDTPVITH
-1156 YFEVSKKDAAAK
+1156 HFEVSKKDAAAK
-1168 KFTLSAVGNGQTGYY
+1168 KFVLSGVGNGQRDYY

-1211 GYYDDDDDTY
+1211 GYYDDDDDDDTY
-1221 NKGDAILGETGSSL
+1221 HKGDAILGETGSSL

-1270 ITVDWNNDEF
+1270 ITVDWNNDNF
-1280 DIYGGGASYNKTVKA
+1280 RIDGNIATYNKTVKA

-1316 YQWYEENLEDT
+1316 YQWYEEDT
-1327 HYNFYAKDNV
+1327 EKSHYNFYAKEQAADD
-1337 EKGAYK
+1337 EYK

-1360 DAFKRYKLE
+1360 DSFKDYKLV
-1369 ITNGGYTVNVYFTLV
+1369 ISNGGYTVNVFFTLV

-1423 WYKNGKKIDGATA
+1423 WYKNGTKIDGATA

-1466 DIDKVSDEISINFAG
+1466 DIDKVSDEVYLNFAG

-1501 IKMKEAGDW
+1501 VKMKEAGDW

-1517 DAVSDEYV
+1517 DVVSDEYV

-1557 KGSDETYVSYYAYAD
+1557 KGSDETHVSYYAYAD

-1676 SGTDGFTVEKAIN
+1676 SATDGFTVEKAIN

>member
-1 MTLKKQKGGKQM
+1 M

-41 KMAAASG
+41 KTAAASG
-48 KMSAKSYDYDPAYQT
+48 KMSAKSYYYDPAYQT

-77 LTYTNKAYFNSIISR
+77 LTYTNKAYFNSNLSS
-92 YNNMTLESED
+92 YDNMTFESED
-102 GNSIY
+102 GNNID
-107 TDTILFFDFDY
+107 TDSILFFDFDY

-123 TTSSAIGSEDSSSL
+123 TTNSAIGSSSSL
-137 DIEDMYKKKAAAEL
+137 NIKDMYKKKAAAEL
-151 KKAGADEKDVDY
+151 KKAGVDEDAFDY

-170 VSADWKADVKVGK
+170 VSDDWKADVKAGN
-183 KIYAKLLY
+183 KIYAKLSY
-191 YYYDKDDKKQS
+191 YHYDDDYNKQS

-224 AIYKYE
+224 AIYKYK
-230 TDDDNSYVVT
+230 TDDDNADVIT

-258 GSCTYQWYKADASG
+258 GSYTYQWYKADASG
-272 EYTKINN
+272 EYKKLDYTSDSIN
-279 QTSSSVYLKN
+279 LKN

-294 PQSKTDDK
+294 PESKTDDK

-311 DAIEIQS
+311 NGIEIQS

-325 YKVSSDSLYTTD
+325 YKVASDSLYTTD

-386 GKTLTID
+386 GKTYTID

-405 KIQIS
+405 QIQIS

-483 YTWYEYKDGKWNEI
+483 YTWYEYKDKKWEEI

-528 SNGTLTYDKSC
+528 TNGTLTYDKSSFT
-539 FIFFENRDPEMYEN
+539 FIENRDPEMYED

-575 IGSSATLSGPKV
+575 IGSSVTLSGPKV

-607 DEYNKNHLIKVD
+607 DEY
-619 ENTWETNTDYGYTS
+619 
-633 VYDEDKD
+633 
-640 EDVYTYYKWTDIKD
+640 KWTDIKD
-654 ATADTYTIASVT
+654 ATADTYAIASVT

-698 SGEFYVDLEQFN
+698 SGEFYVNLEQFK
-710 GFTAALPK
+710 GFTVKLPK

-736 TASIANTE
+736 IASIANTE

-765 YIDIK
+765 YTDIK

-788 KYKCVITV
+788 KYRCVITV
-796 IDKTTKAVISD
+796 IDKTTKAVISG

-815 NIKQAVKAEND
+815 NIKQAVKSEND
-826 TLTLK
+826 TLTVK

-926 NVLKNDNFYAY
+926 NVLKEDNFYAY

-995 IGDGYVQKRLANT
+995 IGDGYVQKRLTST

-1020 DFDVNYY
+1020 DFDVDYY

-1060 GAYDSSGTSCIDVE
+1060 GTYDSSDTSDIYVE

-1098 FEKLHKDD
+1098 FEKLHKDNTNYD
-1106 TKYEYDYER
+1106 YDYER

-1134 GRYTLRIYEGSA
+1134 GTYTLRIYEGSA

-1156 YFEVSKKDAAAK
+1156 HFEVSKKDAAAK
-1168 KFTLSAVGNGQTGYY
+1168 KFELSGAGNGQTDYY

-1211 GYYDDDDDTY
+1211 GYDEDDTD
-1221 NKGDAILGETGSSL
+1221 NKGDAILGENGSSL
-1235 NLTNLRKSDF
+1235 SLTNLRKSDF
-1245 GKYTCVA
+1245 GEYTCVA
-1252 KAGKLIDFIT
+1252 KAGALIDFIT
-1262 FSVSEADA
+1262 FSVTEADA
-1270 ITVDWNNDEF
+1270 ITVDWNNDDF
-1280 DIYGGGASYNKTVKA
+1280 SIYGNGATYNKTVKA

-1316 YQWYEENLEDT
+1316 YQWYEETLEDT

-1369 ITNGGYTVNVYFTLV
+1369 ITNGGYTVNVYFKLV

-1449 ELKDDE
+1449 ELKDFE

-1481 WGTISQTKDFVM
+1481 WGTISQTKNFVM

-1557 KGSDETYVSYYAYAD
+1557 KGSDETHVSYSTYAD
-1572 VDVFNISDMTTL
+1572 VDVFNISDMTTR
-1584 PSGKVAAYNKDADEE
+1584 PSGKVAAYDKDADEE

-1676 SGTDGFTVEKAIN
+1676 SATDGFTVEKAIN

>member
-1 MTLKKQKGGKQM
+1 M
-13 RLNKKILSLVL
+13 
-24 AGAMVVSL
+24 
-32 APSNVGVVS
+32 
-41 KMAAASG
+41 
-48 KMSAKSYDYDPAYQT
+48 T

-77 LTYTNKAYFNSIISR
+77 LTYTNKAYFNSNLSS
-92 YNNMTLESED
+92 YDNMTFESED
-102 GNSIY
+102 GNNID
-107 TDTILFFDFDY
+107 TDSILFFDFDY

-123 TTSSAIGSEDSSSL
+123 TTNSAIGSSSSL
-137 DIEDMYKKKAAAEL
+137 NIKDMYKKKAAAEL

-170 VSADWKADVKVGK
+170 VSDDWKADVKAGN
-183 KIYAKLLY
+183 KIYAKLSY
-191 YYYDKDDKKQS
+191 HHDDDDNNRQS

-224 AIYKYE
+224 AIYKYK
-230 TDDDNSYVVT
+230 TDDDNADVIT

-248 LTTVDNAYSI
+248 LVTVDNAYSI
-258 GSCTYQWYKADASG
+258 GSYTYQWYKADASG
-272 EYTKINN
+272 EYKKLDYTSDSIN
-279 QTSSSVYLKN
+279 LKN

-294 PQSKTDDK
+294 PESKTDDK

-311 DAIEIQS
+311 NGIEIQS

-325 YKVSSDSLYTTD
+325 YKVSSESLYTMD
-337 DNSSWA
+337 DDYSDYSWA

-381 IDGQS
+381 VDGQS

-405 KIQIS
+405 QIQIY

-483 YTWYEYKDGKWNEI
+483 YTWYEYKDKKWEEI

-528 SNGTLTYDKSC
+528 TNGTLTYDKSSFT
-539 FIFFENRDPEMYEN
+539 FIENRDPEMYED

-575 IGSSATLSGPKV
+575 IGSSVTLSGPKV

-607 DEYNKNHLIKVD
+607 DEY
-619 ENTWETNTDYGYTS
+619 
-633 VYDEDKD
+633 
-640 EDVYTYYKWTDIKD
+640 KWTDIKD
-654 ATADTYTIASVT
+654 ATADTYAIASVT

-698 SGEFYVDLEQFN
+698 SGEFYVNLEQFK
-710 GFTAALPK
+710 GFTVKLPK

-736 TASIANTE
+736 IASIANTE

-765 YIDIK
+765 YTDIK

-796 IDKTTKAVISD
+796 IDKATKAAVSGVESESCD
-807 VKPAEFEF
+807 F
-815 NIKQAVKAEND
+815 NIKQAVKSEND
-826 TLTLK
+826 TLTVK

-913 TVSNGAHSQKVTF
+913 TVSNGAHSEKVTF
-926 NVLKNDNFYAY
+926 NVLKEDNFYAY

-995 IGDGYVQKRLANT
+995 IGAGYVQKRLAST

-1060 GAYDSSGTSCIDVE
+1060 GAYDSSDTSDIYVE

-1106 TKYEYDYER
+1106 TNCEYDYER

-1134 GRYTLRIYEGSA
+1134 GTYTLRIYEGSA
-1146 ADDDTPVITH
+1146 TDDDTPVITH
-1156 YFEVSKKDAAAK
+1156 HFEVSKKDAAAK
-1168 KFTLSAVGNGQTGYY
+1168 KFVLSGVGNGQRDYY

-1221 NKGDAILGETGSSL
+1221 HKGDAILGETGSSL

-1270 ITVDWNNDEF
+1270 ITVDWNNDNF
-1280 DIYGGGASYNKTVKA
+1280 RIDGNIATYNKTVKA

-1316 YQWYEENLEDT
+1316 YQWYEEDT
-1327 HYNFYAKDNV
+1327 EKSHYNFYAKEQAADD
-1337 EKGAYK
+1337 EYK

-1360 DAFKRYKLE
+1360 DSFKDYKLV
-1369 ITNGGYTVNVYFTLV
+1369 ISNGGYTVNVFFTLV

-1423 WYKNGKKIDGATA
+1423 WYKNGTKIDGATA

-1557 KGSDETYVSYYAYAD
+1557 KGSDETHVSYYAYAD
-1572 VDVFNISDMTTL
+1572 VDVFNISDMTTR
-1584 PSGKVAAYNKDADEE
+1584 PSGKVAAYDKDADEE

>member
-1 MTLKKQKGGKQM
+1 M
-13 RLNKKILSLVL
+13 RFNKKILSLVL

-107 TDTILFFDFDY
+107 TDTILFYDFDY

-183 KIYAKLLY
+183 KIYAKLL

-325 YKVSSDSLYTTD
+325 YKVGSDSLYTTD

-539 FIFFENRDPEMYEN
+539 FIFFENRDPEMYED
-553 YSNVKYGSTSRSN
+553 YSNVKYGSTSRYN

-674 GEYRLKYNAY
+674 GEYRLKSVSYTHLTLP
-684 KAGTTDLTNAKSVA
+684 TTD
-698 SGEFYVDLEQFN
+698 
-710 GFTAALPK
+710 
-718 NTEDNY
+718 
-724 TLEVG
+724 
-729 GTIDLGV
+729 
-736 TASIANTE
+736 
-744 ANNQKYDIA
+744 
-753 YQWQKYDSKTKA
+753 
-765 YIDIK
+765 
-770 DATTADYKK
+770 
-779 ENITADDFG
+779 
-788 KYKCVITV
+788 
-796 IDKTTKAVISD
+796 
-807 VKPAEFEF
+807 
-815 NIKQAVKAEND
+815 
-826 TLTLK
+826 
-831 SESSY
+831 
-836 VVNHKNVGDN
+836 
-846 VTLSV
+846 
-851 AAETADAAKYPLTYK
+851 
-866 WEKIEKDSYSDSYGK
+866 
-881 YVDVMGA
+881 
-888 DGKAVSTADYALNI
+888 
-902 ADENAFTTYRC
+902 
-913 TVSNGAHSQKVTF
+913 
-926 NVLKNDNFYAY
+926 
-937 AAATKSDNKTF
+937 
-948 IKKAGESV
+948 
-956 KMQVVNGSDD
+956 QV
-966 AAATFSYKWYACSS
+966 
-980 NHRSYKNEDDDDWYT
+980 
-995 IGDGYVQKRLANT
+995 
-1008 TSVYEISSLTDA
+1008 
-1020 DFDVNYY
+1020 
-1027 YCEVKNEL
+1027 
-1035 TKETKTVTF
+1035 
-1044 YVKKYDT
+1044 
-1051 TDITFTDLD
+1051 
-1060 GAYDSSGTSCIDVE
+1060 
-1074 LGSSKEFGAVVKNP
+1074 
-1088 ESKNFIYKWS
+1088 
-1098 FEKLHKDD
+1098 
-1106 TKYEYDYER
+1106 
-1115 ALDCTTE
+1115 
-1122 KLTLSNITEDNL
+1122 
-1134 GRYTLRIYEGSA
+1134 
-1146 ADDDTPVITH
+1146 
-1156 YFEVSKKDAAAK
+1156 
-1168 KFTLSAVGNGQTGYY
+1168 
-1183 RSVGGNVTF
+1183 
-1192 ATELSTESTDTVTY
+1192 
-1206 QWYQG
+1206 
-1211 GYYDDDDDTY
+1211 
-1221 NKGDAILGETGSSL
+1221 
-1235 NLTNLRKSDF
+1235 
-1245 GKYTCVA
+1245 
-1252 KAGKLIDFIT
+1252 
-1262 FSVSEADA
+1262 
-1270 ITVDWNNDEF
+1270 
-1280 DIYGGGASYNKTVKA
+1280 
-1295 KIGDSTNLT
+1295 
-1304 AVVTSATGDAIS
+1304 
-1316 YQWYEENLEDT
+1316 
-1327 HYNFYAKDNV
+1327 
-1337 EKGAYK
+1337 
-1343 IMQGQTT
+1343 
-1350 DTLALNQMTK
+1350 
-1360 DAFKRYKLE
+1360 
-1369 ITNGGYTVNVYFTLV
+1369 
-1384 RTDLPKVSVKADK
+1384 
-1397 TSLEKGETAVLTAK
+1397 
-1411 VTNLGDKTATYQ
+1411 
-1423 WYKNGKKIDGATA
+1423 
-1436 ATYTT
+1436 
-1441 EALFSDLN
+1441 
-1449 ELKDDE
+1449 
-1455 KSVTYKCEVST
+1455 
-1466 DIDKVSDEISINFAG
+1466 
-1481 WGTISQTKDFVM
+1481 
-1493 KGDTVDIG
+1493 
-1501 IKMKEAGDW
+1501 
-1510 KYTWYKK
+1510 
-1517 DAVSDEYV
+1517 
-1525 KVPEATSATI
+1525 
-1535 SAIATSD
+1535 
-1542 DSKKLDN
+1542 
-1549 NRYKVVAE
+1549 
-1557 KGSDETYVSYYAYAD
+1557 
-1572 VDVFNISDMTTL
+1572 
-1584 PSGKVAAYNKDADEE
+1584 
-1599 TNYNQYFG
+1599 
-1607 YGIDGA
+1607 
-1613 SKLRM
+1613 
-1618 TFSKDSNLYDSNA
+1618 
-1631 ALYVFELD
+1631 
-1639 TQKIHRFDGYD
+1639 
-1650 LAGRTYVF
+1650 
-1658 DSGKCVFELTSA
+1658 
-1670 GSDKYT
+1670 
-1676 SGTDGFTVEKAIN
+1676 
-1689 PDIDYSTLSV
+1689 
-1699 SKKSVKLN
+1699 
-1707 AGKSATITYRALDN
+1707 
-1721 FGDTTKVT
+1721 
-1729 AKTSNKKVATVSV
+1729 
-1742 AAGKVTIKA
+1742 
-1751 AGKAKGAATAKITLK
+1751 
-1766 NGTKKATIKVTINNP
+1766 
-1781 VKKVKAAKKKATVK
+1781 
-1795 KKKTVKLTFKVTS
+1795 
-1808 YNKAKKTS
+1808 
-1816 DKITYKTSKK
+1816 
-1826 KVAKITKKKVSSKK
+1826 
-1840 IIVSVKGLKKGT
+1840 
-1852 SKITVTI
+1852 
-1859 GKKKAVVTV
+1859 
-1868 KVK
+1868 

>member
-1 MTLKKQKGGKQM
+1 M

-41 KMAAASG
+41 KTAAASG
-48 KMSAKSYDYDPAYQT
+48 KMSAKSYYYDPAYQT

-77 LTYTNKAYFNSIISR
+77 LTYTNKAYFNSNLSS
-92 YNNMTLESED
+92 YDNMTFESED
-102 GNSIY
+102 GNNID
-107 TDTILFFDFDY
+107 TDSILFFDFDY

-123 TTSSAIGSEDSSSL
+123 TTNSAIGSSSSL
-137 DIEDMYKKKAAAEL
+137 NIKDMYKKKAAAEL
-151 KKAGADEKDVDY
+151 KKAGVDEDAFDY

-170 VSADWKADVKVGK
+170 VSDDWKADVKAGN
-183 KIYAKLLY
+183 KIYAKLSY
-191 YYYDKDDKKQS
+191 YHYDDDYNKQS

-224 AIYKYE
+224 AIYKYK
-230 TDDDNSYVVT
+230 TDDDNADVIT

-258 GSCTYQWYKADASG
+258 GSYTYQWYKADASG
-272 EYTKINN
+272 EYKKLDYTSDSIN
-279 QTSSSVYLKN
+279 LKN

-294 PQSKTDDK
+294 PESKTDDK

-311 DAIEIQS
+311 NGIEIQS

-325 YKVSSDSLYTTD
+325 YKVASDSLYTTD

-386 GKTLTID
+386 GKTYTID

-405 KIQIS
+405 QIQIS

-483 YTWYEYKDGKWNEI
+483 YTWYEYKDKKWEEI

-528 SNGTLTYDKSC
+528 TNGTLTYDKSSFT
-539 FIFFENRDPEMYEN
+539 FIENRDPEMYED

-575 IGSSATLSGPKV
+575 IGSSVTLSGPKV

-607 DEYNKNHLIKVD
+607 DEY
-619 ENTWETNTDYGYTS
+619 
-633 VYDEDKD
+633 
-640 EDVYTYYKWTDIKD
+640 KWTDIKD
-654 ATADTYTIASVT
+654 ATADTYAIASVT

-698 SGEFYVDLEQFN
+698 SGEFYVNLEQFK
-710 GFTAALPK
+710 GFTVKLPK

-736 TASIANTE
+736 IASIANTE

-796 IDKTTKAVISD
+796 IDKATKAAVSGVESESCD
-807 VKPAEFEF
+807 F
-815 NIKQAVKAEND
+815 NIKQAVKSEND
-826 TLTLK
+826 TLTVK

-913 TVSNGAHSQKVTF
+913 TVSNGAHSEKVTF
-926 NVLKNDNFYAY
+926 NVLKEDNFYAY

-995 IGDGYVQKRLANT
+995 IGAGYVQKRLAST

-1060 GAYDSSGTSCIDVE
+1060 GAYDSSDTSDIYVE

-1106 TKYEYDYER
+1106 TNCEYDYER

-1134 GRYTLRIYEGSA
+1134 GTYTLRIYEGSA
-1146 ADDDTPVITH
+1146 TDDDTPVITH
-1156 YFEVSKKDAAAK
+1156 HFEVSKKDAAAK
-1168 KFTLSAVGNGQTGYY
+1168 KFVLSGVGNGQRDYY

-1211 GYYDDDDDTY
+1211 GYYDDDDDDTY
-1221 NKGDAILGETGSSL
+1221 HKGDAILGETGSSL

-1270 ITVDWNNDEF
+1270 ITVDWNNDNF
-1280 DIYGGGASYNKTVKA
+1280 RIDGNIATYNKTVKA

-1316 YQWYEENLEDT
+1316 YQWYEEDT
-1327 HYNFYAKDNV
+1327 EKSHYNFYAKEQAADD
-1337 EKGAYK
+1337 EYK

-1360 DAFKRYKLE
+1360 DSFKDYKLV
-1369 ITNGGYTVNVYFTLV
+1369 ISNGGYTVNVFFTLV

-1423 WYKNGKKIDGATA
+1423 WYKNGTKIDGATA

-1557 KGSDETYVSYYAYAD
+1557 KGSDETHVSYYAYAD
-1572 VDVFNISDMTTL
+1572 VDVFNISDMTTR
-1584 PSGKVAAYNKDADEE
+1584 PSGKVAAYDKDADEE

>member
-1 MTLKKQKGGKQM
+1 M
-13 RLNKKILSLVL
+13 RFNKKILSLVL

-107 TDTILFFDFDY
+107 TDTILFYDFDY

-183 KIYAKLLY
+183 KIYAKLL

-325 YKVSSDSLYTTD
+325 YKVGSDSLYTTD

-736 TASIANTE
+736 IASIANTE

-765 YIDIK
+765 YTDIK

-807 VKPAEFEF
+807 VKPAEFEL
-815 NIKQAVKAEND
+815 NIKQAV
-826 TLTLK
+826 
-831 SESSY
+831 
-836 VVNHKNVGDN
+836 
-846 VTLSV
+846 
-851 AAETADAAKYPLTYK
+851 
-866 WEKIEKDSYSDSYGK
+866 
-881 YVDVMGA
+881 
-888 DGKAVSTADYALNI
+888 
-902 ADENAFTTYRC
+902 
-913 TVSNGAHSQKVTF
+913 
-926 NVLKNDNFYAY
+926 
-937 AAATKSDNKTF
+937 
-948 IKKAGESV
+948 
-956 KMQVVNGSDD
+956 
-966 AAATFSYKWYACSS
+966 
-980 NHRSYKNEDDDDWYT
+980 
-995 IGDGYVQKRLANT
+995 
-1008 TSVYEISSLTDA
+1008 
-1020 DFDVNYY
+1020 
-1027 YCEVKNEL
+1027 
-1035 TKETKTVTF
+1035 
-1044 YVKKYDT
+1044 
-1051 TDITFTDLD
+1051 
-1060 GAYDSSGTSCIDVE
+1060 
-1074 LGSSKEFGAVVKNP
+1074 
-1088 ESKNFIYKWS
+1088 
-1098 FEKLHKDD
+1098 
-1106 TKYEYDYER
+1106 
-1115 ALDCTTE
+1115 
-1122 KLTLSNITEDNL
+1122 
-1134 GRYTLRIYEGSA
+1134 
-1146 ADDDTPVITH
+1146 
-1156 YFEVSKKDAAAK
+1156 
-1168 KFTLSAVGNGQTGYY
+1168 
-1183 RSVGGNVTF
+1183 
-1192 ATELSTESTDTVTY
+1192 
-1206 QWYQG
+1206 
-1211 GYYDDDDDTY
+1211 
-1221 NKGDAILGETGSSL
+1221 
-1235 NLTNLRKSDF
+1235 
-1245 GKYTCVA
+1245 
-1252 KAGKLIDFIT
+1252 
-1262 FSVSEADA
+1262 
-1270 ITVDWNNDEF
+1270 
-1280 DIYGGGASYNKTVKA
+1280 
-1295 KIGDSTNLT
+1295 
-1304 AVVTSATGDAIS
+1304 
-1316 YQWYEENLEDT
+1316 
-1327 HYNFYAKDNV
+1327 
-1337 EKGAYK
+1337 
-1343 IMQGQTT
+1343 
-1350 DTLALNQMTK
+1350 
-1360 DAFKRYKLE
+1360 
-1369 ITNGGYTVNVYFTLV
+1369 
-1384 RTDLPKVSVKADK
+1384 
-1397 TSLEKGETAVLTAK
+1397 
-1411 VTNLGDKTATYQ
+1411 
-1423 WYKNGKKIDGATA
+1423 
-1436 ATYTT
+1436 
-1441 EALFSDLN
+1441 
-1449 ELKDDE
+1449 
-1455 KSVTYKCEVST
+1455 
-1466 DIDKVSDEISINFAG
+1466 
-1481 WGTISQTKDFVM
+1481 
-1493 KGDTVDIG
+1493 
-1501 IKMKEAGDW
+1501 
-1510 KYTWYKK
+1510 
-1517 DAVSDEYV
+1517 
-1525 KVPEATSATI
+1525 
-1535 SAIATSD
+1535 
-1542 DSKKLDN
+1542 
-1549 NRYKVVAE
+1549 
-1557 KGSDETYVSYYAYAD
+1557 
-1572 VDVFNISDMTTL
+1572 
-1584 PSGKVAAYNKDADEE
+1584 
-1599 TNYNQYFG
+1599 
-1607 YGIDGA
+1607 
-1613 SKLRM
+1613 
-1618 TFSKDSNLYDSNA
+1618 
-1631 ALYVFELD
+1631 
-1639 TQKIHRFDGYD
+1639 
-1650 LAGRTYVF
+1650 
-1658 DSGKCVFELTSA
+1658 
-1670 GSDKYT
+1670 
-1676 SGTDGFTVEKAIN
+1676 
-1689 PDIDYSTLSV
+1689 
-1699 SKKSVKLN
+1699 
-1707 AGKSATITYRALDN
+1707 
-1721 FGDTTKVT
+1721 
-1729 AKTSNKKVATVSV
+1729 
-1742 AAGKVTIKA
+1742 
-1751 AGKAKGAATAKITLK
+1751 
-1766 NGTKKATIKVTINNP
+1766 
-1781 VKKVKAAKKKATVK
+1781 
-1795 KKKTVKLTFKVTS
+1795 
-1808 YNKAKKTS
+1808 
-1816 DKITYKTSKK
+1816 
-1826 KVAKITKKKVSSKK
+1826 
-1840 IIVSVKGLKKGT
+1840 
-1852 SKITVTI
+1852 
-1859 GKKKAVVTV
+1859 
-1868 KVK
+1868 

>member
-1 MTLKKQKGGKQM
+1 M

-41 KMAAASG
+41 KTAAASG
-48 KMSAKSYDYDPAYQT
+48 KMSAKSYYYDPAYQT

-77 LTYTNKAYFNSIISR
+77 LTYTNKAYFNSNLSS
-92 YNNMTLESED
+92 YDNMTFESED
-102 GNSIY
+102 GNNID
-107 TDTILFFDFDY
+107 TDSILFFDFDY

-123 TTSSAIGSEDSSSL
+123 TTNSAIGSSSSL
-137 DIEDMYKKKAAAEL
+137 NIKDMYKKKAAAEL

-170 VSADWKADVKVGK
+170 VSDDWKADVKAGN
-183 KIYAKLLY
+183 KIYAKLSY
-191 YYYDKDDKKQS
+191 HHDDDDNNRQS

-224 AIYKYE
+224 AIYKYK
-230 TDDDNSYVVT
+230 TDDDNADVIT

-248 LTTVDNAYSI
+248 LVTVDNAYSI
-258 GSCTYQWYKADASG
+258 GSYTYQWYKADASG
-272 EYTKINN
+272 EYKKLDYTSDSIN
-279 QTSSSVYLKN
+279 LKN

-294 PQSKTDDK
+294 PESKTDDK

-311 DAIEIQS
+311 NGIEIQS

-325 YKVSSDSLYTTD
+325 YKVSSESLYTMD
-337 DNSSWA
+337 DDYSDYSWA

-381 IDGQS
+381 VDGQS

-405 KIQIS
+405 QIQIY

-483 YTWYEYKDGKWNEI
+483 YTWYEYKDKKWEEI

-528 SNGTLTYDKSC
+528 TNGTLTYDKSSFT
-539 FIFFENRDPEMYEN
+539 FIENRDPEMYED

-575 IGSSATLSGPKV
+575 IGSSVTLSGPKV

-607 DEYNKNHLIKVD
+607 DEY
-619 ENTWETNTDYGYTS
+619 
-633 VYDEDKD
+633 
-640 EDVYTYYKWTDIKD
+640 KWTDIKD
-654 ATADTYTIASVT
+654 ATADTYAIASVT

-698 SGEFYVDLEQFN
+698 SGEFYVNLEQFK
-710 GFTAALPK
+710 GFTVKLPK

-736 TASIANTE
+736 IASIANTE

-765 YIDIK
+765 YTDIK

-796 IDKTTKAVISD
+796 IDKATKAAVSGVESESCD
-807 VKPAEFEF
+807 F
-815 NIKQAVKAEND
+815 NIKQAVKSEND
-826 TLTLK
+826 TLTVK

-913 TVSNGAHSQKVTF
+913 TVSNGAHSEKVTF
-926 NVLKNDNFYAY
+926 NVLKEDNFYAY

-995 IGDGYVQKRLANT
+995 IGAGYVQKRLAST

-1060 GAYDSSGTSCIDVE
+1060 GAYDSSDTSDIYVE

-1106 TKYEYDYER
+1106 TNCEYDYER

-1134 GRYTLRIYEGSA
+1134 GTYTLRIYEGSA
-1146 ADDDTPVITH
+1146 TDDDTPVITH
-1156 YFEVSKKDAAAK
+1156 HFEVSKKDAAAK
-1168 KFTLSAVGNGQTGYY
+1168 KFVLSGVGNGQRDYY

-1221 NKGDAILGETGSSL
+1221 HKGDAILGETGSSL

-1270 ITVDWNNDEF
+1270 ITVDWNNDNF
-1280 DIYGGGASYNKTVKA
+1280 RIDGNIATYNKTVKA

-1316 YQWYEENLEDT
+1316 YQWYEEDT
-1327 HYNFYAKDNV
+1327 EKSHYNFYAKEQAADD
-1337 EKGAYK
+1337 EYK

-1360 DAFKRYKLE
+1360 DSFKDYKLV
-1369 ITNGGYTVNVYFTLV
+1369 ISNGGYTVNVFFTLV

-1423 WYKNGKKIDGATA
+1423 WYKNGTKIDGATA

-1557 KGSDETYVSYYAYAD
+1557 KGSDETHVSYYAYAD
-1572 VDVFNISDMTTL
+1572 VDVFNISDMTTR
-1584 PSGKVAAYNKDADEE
+1584 PSGKVAAYDKDADEE

>member
-1 MTLKKQKGGKQM
+1 M

-41 KMAAASG
+41 KTAAASG
-48 KMSAKSYDYDPAYQT
+48 KMSAKSYYYDPAYQT

-77 LTYTNKAYFNSIISR
+77 LTYTNKAYFNSNLSS
-92 YNNMTLESED
+92 YDNMTFESED
-102 GNSIY
+102 GNNID
-107 TDTILFFDFDY
+107 TDSILFFDFDY

-123 TTSSAIGSEDSSSL
+123 TTNSAIGSSSSL
-137 DIEDMYKKKAAAEL
+137 NIKDMYKKKAAAEL
-151 KKAGADEKDVDY
+151 KKAGVDEDDFDY

-170 VSADWKADVKVGK
+170 VSDDWKADVKAGK
-183 KIYAKLLY
+183 KIYAKLSY
-191 YYYDKDDKKQS
+191 YHYDDDYNKQS

-230 TDDDNSYVVT
+230 TDDDNADVIT

-248 LTTVDNAYSI
+248 LVTVDNAYSI
-258 GSCTYQWYKADASG
+258 GSYTYQWYKADASG
-272 EYTKINN
+272 EYKKLDYTSDSIN
-279 QTSSSVYLKN
+279 LKN

-294 PQSKTDDK
+294 PESKTDDK

-311 DAIEIQS
+311 NGIEIQS

-325 YKVSSDSLYTTD
+325 YKVSSESLYTMD
-337 DNSSWA
+337 DNDSDYSWA
-343 YAKKDGKAV
+343 SYAKKDGKAV

-386 GKTLTID
+386 GKTYTID

-405 KIQIS
+405 QIQIY

-483 YTWYEYKDGKWNEI
+483 YTWYEYKDKKWEEI

-528 SNGTLTYDKSC
+528 TNGTLTYDKSSFT
-539 FIFFENRDPEMYEN
+539 FIENRDPEMYED

-575 IGSSATLSGPKV
+575 IGSSVTLSGPKV

-607 DEYNKNHLIKVD
+607 DEY
-619 ENTWETNTDYGYTS
+619 
-633 VYDEDKD
+633 
-640 EDVYTYYKWTDIKD
+640 KWTDIKD
-654 ATADTYTIASVT
+654 ATADTYAIASVT

-698 SGEFYVDLEQFN
+698 SGEFYVNLEQFK
-710 GFTAALPK
+710 GFTVALPK

-736 TASIANTE
+736 IASIANTE

-796 IDKTTKAVISD
+796 IDKATKAAVSGVESESCD
-807 VKPAEFEF
+807 F
-815 NIKQAVKAEND
+815 NIKQAVKSEND
-826 TLTLK
+826 TLTVK

-913 TVSNGAHSQKVTF
+913 TVSNGAHSEKVTF
-926 NVLKNDNFYAY
+926 NVLKEDNFYAY

-995 IGDGYVQKRLANT
+995 IGAGYVQKRLAST

-1060 GAYDSSGTSCIDVE
+1060 GAYDSSDTSDIYVE

-1106 TKYEYDYER
+1106 TNCEYDYER

-1134 GRYTLRIYEGSA
+1134 GTYTLRIYEGSA
-1146 ADDDTPVITH
+1146 TDDDTPVITH
-1156 YFEVSKKDAAAK
+1156 HFEVSKKDAAAK
-1168 KFTLSAVGNGQTGYY
+1168 KFVLSGVGNGQRDYY

-1211 GYYDDDDDTY
+1211 GYYDDDDDDTY
-1221 NKGDAILGETGSSL
+1221 HKGDAILGETGSSL

-1270 ITVDWNNDEF
+1270 ITVDWNNDNF
-1280 DIYGGGASYNKTVKA
+1280 RIDGNIATYNKTVKA

-1316 YQWYEENLEDT
+1316 YQWYEEDT
-1327 HYNFYAKDNV
+1327 EKSHYNFYAKEQAADD
-1337 EKGAYK
+1337 EYK

-1360 DAFKRYKLE
+1360 DSFKDYKLV
-1369 ITNGGYTVNVYFTLV
+1369 ISNGGYTVNVFFTLV

-1423 WYKNGKKIDGATA
+1423 WYKNGTKIDGATA

-1557 KGSDETYVSYYAYAD
+1557 KGSDETHVSYYAYAD
-1572 VDVFNISDMTTL
+1572 VDVFNISDMTTR
-1584 PSGKVAAYNKDADEE
+1584 PSGKVAAYDKDADEE

-1676 SGTDGFTVEKAIN
+1676 SATDGFTVEKAIN